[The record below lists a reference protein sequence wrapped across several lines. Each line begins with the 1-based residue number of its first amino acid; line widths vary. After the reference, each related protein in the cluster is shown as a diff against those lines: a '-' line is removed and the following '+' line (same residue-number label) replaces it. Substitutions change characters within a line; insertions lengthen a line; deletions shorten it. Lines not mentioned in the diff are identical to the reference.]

1 MESNE
6 KGLYFS
12 ARIDTSRLQSDAEKA
27 SNILSNIDKQASQ
40 ESNRIQ
46 ELLSN
51 VPVVNIDIATN
62 APSTLSAIAIAF
74 EEIDKV
80 TDANKAAII
89 ELTAEYD
96 RLQEQKS
103 IAEKAGNK
111 DEYIA
116 IEKESEAIRA
126 NIDLRKKINEETA
139 NLADNLLAIEQNLQ
153 SEATATQSA
162 IESTNEALAV
172 TDNQASQ
179 TSNRIKELLA
189 NVPVVTLNVETNAPK
204 TLDEIEV
211 AFLEV
216 DQVVDTNK
224 AAIKELSIEYD
235 RLVAQKNIL
244 SKTGTKDEYLAI
256 KKETEEV
263 RANIN
268 LRKRAIEQA
277 EATADSLL
285 KVEQRLQKEA
295 EATQKASDKTQSLRT
310 QIKALSMQMAE
321 FIANG
326 GDEKSAEY
334 VKMTQELGRLMDIR
348 GDIAKQGS
356 VFANDEAQIA
366 GVIKGIGGLTGA
378 FTAAQG
384 AMSLFV
390 GENENLQKV
399 MLKVQSLM
407 SITMGL
413 QQVQQALNKDSEFR
427 LVTINGLKRWYN
439 KVVAEGNVLQA
450 TETAETIK
458 NTAAKEINTAA
469 EARNA
474 TAKQASSNG
483 SKEVIAMQNLDT
495 ASKATNAAAASAG
508 TVANFT
514 LAGAFR
520 AVGAAIRAIPVWG
533 WIAAA
538 IGAIVA
544 VVGTLAAKANA
555 AKKAA
560 NDAFNAAVKKQED
573 FNKAIA
579 DKVSEQITIYNKLKR
594 EYTALGNNFKA
605 QKKYIKDN
613 QDAFHSLGVAINGV
627 NDANKYLI
635 QNSSSVVAALMAQAK
650 AAAAFDMLKEKQ
662 KELIQTQLKPLKVKN
677 IKPDYELEQDV
688 DRFGN
693 IILTKSKK
701 VKNSGYLSKV
711 LAEQKRVA
719 KAKKAEEDK
728 KKKEMQDI
736 VKVAASATTEA
747 EEQFKKIGV
756 KKYDKNAD
764 KKTKS
769 GKSDAQK
776 LADEM
781 AERAKLSKEY
791 LKRIAEQEKEDK
803 LDLRQKNIDLEKDGF
818 EKEKKQI
825 ELNYDRLILS
835 IEKKRKEM
843 LSALEEDKLREWKNK
858 NPKATKEQEEKYR
871 LTLNLDTKNLSAEQQ
886 NVLKEFE
893 KVAIESKEKAEKDL
907 QDKLLKEFE
916 TYQVQRTRIN
926 EEYDKKRKELDA
938 LPVDVATKE
947 QAISA
952 LETKRKEA
960 LKRVNDEEVSKLK
973 ETSSLFVEL
982 FEDAG
987 EKSTKE
993 IERTIAKTSE
1003 LLSYL
1008 KNTSSEDITPNF
1020 GFTSEQLKALKAS
1033 PEKIQEITKQFNG
1046 LKKEALK
1053 SNPFKQLAS
1062 DVKELFAKG
1071 DKDKGLEEK
1080 LKKVGR
1086 SAAASAELIGG
1097 MANKLGDLFEAAG
1110 NENLADMMRGVT
1122 DAMNSASNIAQGFAQ
1137 GGIFGGVQAIASE
1150 TIGWITKAFQAGREH
1165 AEALKKIRQETIA
1178 QQRSYNLAL
1187 HAQNLEFERA
1197 NTIFGNL
1204 DYKKAIN
1211 SVSAMKNAYSDYASA
1226 VEGTIEQQRKFSRL
1240 QVPKDP
1246 LGLMRF
1252 AQDLEVNKKLKG
1264 FGNDLKK
1271 AYAGLAD
1278 IGIKTGHRKGGIFRK
1293 GRDIYGSL
1301 LDAYPELIDA
1311 SGKFNKTLAESIINT
1326 REFQDGGKETLQ
1338 YIVDLYNKA
1347 EEASKQVKEYLT
1359 GIFGDLGNS
1368 MSDALVNAFKNGT
1381 SAAEDFNK
1389 SVQKMLESFG
1399 KQMIFSTMFS
1409 GIIEQ
1414 ANTRMQDVMKDLTLN
1429 EESKFKE
1436 YVNILDTM
1444 TTGILSQQGNYNNLM
1459 QRYQEMAAKK
1469 GFNLF
1474 SDEANRTGAN
1484 KGIATASQDSVNEL
1498 NGRMTAVQGHTYS
1511 ISENTKIL
1519 VSNTT
1524 ALLKAV
1530 MHIESETDGMRER
1543 LVKIESNSN
1552 QIKNSLNDIA
1562 IKGVKMV

>member
-96 RLQEQKS
+96 KLQEQKS

-111 DEYIA
+111 DGVIA

-139 NLADNLLAIEQNLQ
+139 NLADNLLAIEQELQ
-153 SEATATQSA
+153 AEAPATQSA

-172 TDNQASQ
+172 TDNQAFQ

-256 KKETEEV
+256 KKEAEEV

-295 EATQKASDKTQSLRT
+295 NATQKASEKTQSLRT

-321 FIANG
+321 FVANG

-366 GVIKGIGGLTGA
+366 GVIKGVGGLTGA

-384 AMSLFV
+384 AASLFV

-439 KVVAEGNVLQA
+439 KVVAEGNTLQA
-450 TETAETIK
+450 VETAETIK

-538 IGAIVA
+538 IAAVVA

-579 DKVSEQITIYNKLKR
+579 DKVSEQITLYNKLKR

-756 KKYDKNAD
+756 KKYDRNAD

-791 LKRIAEQEKEDK
+791 LKRVAEQEKEDK
-803 LDLRQKNIDLEKDGF
+803 LELRQKNIDLEKDGF

-843 LSALEEDKLREWKNK
+843 LSALEEDKLREWRNK

-886 NVLKEFE
+886 NILKEFE
-893 KVAIESKEKAEKDL
+893 KVATESKENAEKDL
-907 QDKLLKEFE
+907 QNKLLKEFE

-993 IERTIAKTSE
+993 IERIIAKTSE

-1008 KNTSSEDITPNF
+1008 KNTSSEDITPKF
-1020 GFTSEQLKALKAS
+1020 GFTAEQLKTLKAS
-1033 PEKIQEITKQFNG
+1033 PEKLQELTKQFNG

-1062 DVKELFAKG
+1062 DVKELFSKD

-1150 TIGWITKAFQAGREH
+1150 AIGWMTKAFQAGREH

-1226 VEGTIEQQRKFSRL
+1226 IEGTIAQQRKFSRL

-1271 AYAGLAD
+1271 TYAGLAD

-1498 NGRMTAVQGHTYS
+1498 NGRITAVQGHTYS

-1519 VSNTT
+1519 VGNTT

-1530 MHIESETDGMRER
+1530 MHIESETDGMRDR

>member
-40 ESNRIQ
+40 EGNRIK

-62 APSTLSAIAIAF
+62 APTTLSAVAAAF
-74 EEIDKV
+74 DEIDRV
-80 TDANKAAII
+80 T
-89 ELTAEYD
+89 
-96 RLQEQKS
+96 
-103 IAEKAGNK
+103 
-111 DEYIA
+111 
-116 IEKESEAIRA
+116 
-126 NIDLRKKINEETA
+126 
-139 NLADNLLAIEQNLQ
+139 
-153 SEATATQSA
+153 
-162 IESTNEALAV
+162 
-172 TDNQASQ
+172 
-179 TSNRIKELLA
+179 
-189 NVPVVTLNVETNAPK
+189 
-204 TLDEIEV
+204 
-211 AFLEV
+211 
-216 DQVVDTNK
+216 DTNK
-224 AAIKELSIEYD
+224 AAIRELSSEYE
-235 RLVAQKNIL
+235 RLSAKKNVVA
-244 SKTGTKDEYLAI
+244 KTGTKDEYNAI
-256 KKETEEV
+256 KNETIAIRE
-263 RANIN
+263 NIN
-268 LRKRAIEQA
+268 LRQKVNEQA
-277 EATADSLL
+277 AVLADDLL
-285 KVEQRLQKEA
+285 KVEQKLQKEA
-295 EATQKASDKTQSLRT
+295 EATQKASEKTQSLRT

-366 GVIKGIGGLTGA
+366 GVIKGVGGLTGA

-439 KVVAEGNVLQA
+439 KVVAEGNTLQA
-450 TETAETIK
+450 VETAETIK

-538 IGAIVA
+538 IAAVVA

-579 DKVSEQITIYNKLKR
+579 DKVSEQITLYNKLKR

-613 QDAFHSLGVAINGV
+613 QDAFHALGVAINGV

-635 QNSSSVVAALMAQAK
+635 QNSSSVVATLMAQAK

-662 KELIQTQLKPLKVKN
+662 KSLIQTQLKPLKVKN
-677 IKPDYELEQDV
+677 IRPEYELEQDV

-693 IILTKSKK
+693 VFLKEGKK
-701 VKNSGYLSKV
+701 VKNSGYTQKV
-711 LAEQKRVA
+711 LAEQQKAA
-719 KAKKAEEDK
+719 KAKKTEEDK
-728 KKKEMQDI
+728 LKKEMQDL
-736 VKVAASATTEA
+736 VKVAADAATEV
-747 EEQFKKIGV
+747 ENQFKKIGV

-791 LKRIAEQEKEDK
+791 LKRLAEQEKEDK
-803 LDLRQKNIDLEKDGF
+803 LELRQKNIDLEKDGF
-818 EKEKKQI
+818 DKEKKQI

-858 NPKATKEQEEKYR
+858 NPKATKEQEENYR

-886 NVLKEFE
+886 NILKEYE
-893 KVAIESKEKAEKDL
+893 KVATESKEKAEKDL

-993 IERTIAKTSE
+993 IERIIAKTSE

-1008 KNTSSEDITPNF
+1008 KNTSSEDITPKF
-1020 GFTSEQLKALKAS
+1020 GFTAEQLKTLKAS
-1033 PEKIQEITKQFNG
+1033 PEKLQELTKQLNG

-1150 TIGWITKAFQAGREH
+1150 AIGWMTKAFQAGREH

-1197 NTIFGNL
+1197 STIFGNL

-1226 VEGTIEQQRKFSRL
+1226 IEGTIEQQRKFSRL

-1474 SDEANRTGAN
+1474 SDDATRTGAN

>member
-1 MESNE
+1 METNE

-27 SNILSNIDKQASQ
+27 SGILSNIDKQASQ
-40 ESNRIQ
+40 ESNKIK

-62 APSTLSAIAIAF
+62 APSTLSAVAAAF
-74 EEIDKV
+74 EEIDRV
-80 TDANKAAII
+80 T
-89 ELTAEYD
+89 
-96 RLQEQKS
+96 
-103 IAEKAGNK
+103 
-111 DEYIA
+111 
-116 IEKESEAIRA
+116 
-126 NIDLRKKINEETA
+126 
-139 NLADNLLAIEQNLQ
+139 
-153 SEATATQSA
+153 
-162 IESTNEALAV
+162 
-172 TDNQASQ
+172 
-179 TSNRIKELLA
+179 
-189 NVPVVTLNVETNAPK
+189 
-204 TLDEIEV
+204 
-211 AFLEV
+211 
-216 DQVVDTNK
+216 DTNK
-224 AAIKELSIEYD
+224 AAIRELSSEYE
-235 RLVAQKNIL
+235 RLSAKKNVVA
-244 SKTGTKDEYLAI
+244 KTGTKDEYNAI
-256 KKETEEV
+256 KNETIAIRE
-263 RANIN
+263 NIN
-268 LRKRAIEQA
+268 LRQKVNEQA
-277 EATADSLL
+277 AVLADDLL
-285 KVEQRLQKEA
+285 KVEQKLQKEA
-295 EATQKASDKTQSLRT
+295 EATQKASEKTQSLRT

-321 FIANG
+321 FVANG

-384 AMSLFV
+384 AASLFV

-439 KVVAEGNVLQA
+439 KVVAEGNTLQA

-495 ASKATNAAAASAG
+495 VSKTTNAAAASAG

-538 IGAIVA
+538 IAAVVA

-579 DKVSEQITIYNKLKR
+579 DKVSEQITLYNKLKR

-662 KELIQTQLKPLKVKN
+662 KELIQIQLKPVKVKN
-677 IKPDYELEQDV
+677 IRPEYELEQDV

-693 IILTKSKK
+693 IFLKEGKK
-701 VKNSGYLSKV
+701 VKNSGYTQKV
-711 LAEQKRVA
+711 LAEQQRAA

-728 KKKEMQDI
+728 KKKEMQDL
-736 VKVAASATTEA
+736 VKVAASAATEV

-791 LKRIAEQEKEDK
+791 LKRVAEQEKEDK
-803 LDLRQKNIDLEKDGF
+803 LELRQKNIDLEKDGF

-858 NPKATKEQEEKYR
+858 NPKATKEQEENYR
-871 LTLNLDTKNLSAEQQ
+871 LTLKLDTKNLSAEQQ
-886 NVLKEFE
+886 NILKEYE
-893 KVAIESKEKAEKDL
+893 KVAVESKEKAEKDL
-907 QDKLLKEFE
+907 QNKLLKEFE

-938 LPVDVATKE
+938 LPVDMATKE

-993 IERTIAKTSE
+993 IERIIAKTSE

-1020 GFTSEQLKALKAS
+1020 GFTAEQLKTLKAS

-1110 NENLADMMRGVT
+1110 NENLADMMRGVS

-1150 TIGWITKAFQAGREH
+1150 TIGWLTKAFQAGREH

-1178 QQRSYNLAL
+1178 QQRSYNIAL

-1271 AYAGLAD
+1271 TYAGLAD

-1444 TTGILSQQGNYNNLM
+1444 TTGILSQQGNYNALM

-1474 SDEANRTGAN
+1474 SDDATRTGAN

-1530 MHIESETDGMRER
+1530 MHIESETDGMRDR

>member
-1 MESNE
+1 METNE

-12 ARIDTSRLQSDAEKA
+12 ARIDTSRLQADAEKA
-27 SNILSNIDKQASQ
+27 SGILSNIDKQASQ
-40 ESNRIQ
+40 EGNKIK

-62 APSTLSAIAIAF
+62 APTTLSAVAAAF
-74 EEIDKV
+74 EEIDRV
-80 TDANKAAII
+80 T
-89 ELTAEYD
+89 
-96 RLQEQKS
+96 
-103 IAEKAGNK
+103 
-111 DEYIA
+111 
-116 IEKESEAIRA
+116 
-126 NIDLRKKINEETA
+126 
-139 NLADNLLAIEQNLQ
+139 
-153 SEATATQSA
+153 
-162 IESTNEALAV
+162 
-172 TDNQASQ
+172 
-179 TSNRIKELLA
+179 
-189 NVPVVTLNVETNAPK
+189 
-204 TLDEIEV
+204 
-211 AFLEV
+211 
-216 DQVVDTNK
+216 DTNK
-224 AAIKELSIEYD
+224 AAIRELSSEYE
-235 RLVAQKNIL
+235 RLSAKKNAVA
-244 SKTGTKDEYLAI
+244 KTGTKEEYNAI
-256 KKETEEV
+256 KNETIAIRE
-263 RANIN
+263 NIN
-268 LRKRAIEQA
+268 LRQKVNEQA
-277 EATADSLL
+277 AVLADDLL
-285 KVEQRLQKEA
+285 KVEQKLQKEA

-384 AMSLFV
+384 AASLFV

-439 KVVAEGNVLQA
+439 KVVAEGNTLQA
-450 TETAETIK
+450 VETAETIK

-538 IGAIVA
+538 IAAVVA

-579 DKVSEQITIYNKLKR
+579 DKVSEQITLYNKLKR

-662 KELIQTQLKPLKVKN
+662 KELIQTQLKPVKVKN
-677 IKPDYELEQDV
+677 IKPEYELEQDV

-693 IILTKSKK
+693 IILTKGKK
-701 VKNSGYLSKV
+701 VKNSGYLPKV
-711 LAEQKRVA
+711 LAEQQRAA

-736 VKVAASATTEA
+736 VKVAASATAEA

-791 LKRIAEQEKEDK
+791 LKRLAEQEKEDK
-803 LDLRQKNIDLEKDGF
+803 LELRQKNIDLEKDGF

-858 NPKATKEQEEKYR
+858 NPKATKEQEENYR
-871 LTLNLDTKNLSAEQQ
+871 LTLKLDTNNLSAEQQ
-886 NVLKEFE
+886 NILKEYE

-993 IERTIAKTSE
+993 IERIIAKTSE

-1008 KNTSSEDITPNF
+1008 KNTSSEDITPKF
-1020 GFTSEQLKALKAS
+1020 GFTSEQLKALKDS

-1122 DAMNSASNIAQGFAQ
+1122 DAMNSARNIAQGFAQ

-1197 NTIFGNL
+1197 STIFGNL

-1246 LGLMRF
+1246 IGLMRF

-1474 SDEANRTGAN
+1474 SDEANRTGSN

-1519 VSNTT
+1519 VGNTT

>member
-6 KGLYFS
+6 NGLYFS

-40 ESNRIQ
+40 EGNRIK

-62 APSTLSAIAIAF
+62 APTTLSAIAAAF
-74 EEIDKV
+74 EEIDRV
-80 TDANKAAII
+80 T
-89 ELTAEYD
+89 
-96 RLQEQKS
+96 
-103 IAEKAGNK
+103 
-111 DEYIA
+111 
-116 IEKESEAIRA
+116 
-126 NIDLRKKINEETA
+126 
-139 NLADNLLAIEQNLQ
+139 
-153 SEATATQSA
+153 
-162 IESTNEALAV
+162 
-172 TDNQASQ
+172 
-179 TSNRIKELLA
+179 
-189 NVPVVTLNVETNAPK
+189 
-204 TLDEIEV
+204 
-211 AFLEV
+211 
-216 DQVVDTNK
+216 DTNK
-224 AAIKELSIEYD
+224 AAIRELSSEYE
-235 RLVAQKNIL
+235 RLSAKKNVVA
-244 SKTGTKDEYLAI
+244 KTGTKEEYNAI
-256 KKETEEV
+256 KNETIAIRE
-263 RANIN
+263 NIN
-268 LRKRAIEQA
+268 LRQKVNEQA
-277 EATADSLL
+277 AVLADDLL
-285 KVEQRLQKEA
+285 KVEQKLQKEA
-295 EATQKASDKTQSLRT
+295 NATQKASEKTQSLRT

-348 GDIAKQGS
+348 GDITKQGS

-384 AMSLFV
+384 AASLFV

-439 KVVAEGNVLQA
+439 KVVAEGNTLQA
-450 TETAETIK
+450 VETAETIK
-458 NTAAKEINTAA
+458 NTAVKEINTAA

-474 TAKQASSNG
+474 TAKQASINS
-483 SKEVIAMQNLDT
+483 SKEVVAMQNLDT

-544 VVGTLAAKANA
+544 VVGTMIAKANA

-560 NDAFNAAVKKQED
+560 NDAFNAAVKKQEE

-579 DKVSEQITIYNKLKR
+579 DKVADQITIYNKLKR

-613 QDAFHSLGVAINGV
+613 QDAFHSLGVAINSV

-635 QNSSSVVAALMAQAK
+635 QNSSSVVASLMAQAK

-662 KELIQTQLKPLKVKN
+662 KELIQVQLKPLKVKN
-677 IKPDYELEQDV
+677 IKPEYELEQDV

-693 IILTKSKK
+693 IILTKGKK
-701 VKNSGYLSKV
+701 VKNSGYTQKV
-711 LAEQKRVA
+711 LAEQQRAA

-728 KKKEMQDI
+728 KKKEMQSI

-764 KKTKS
+764 KKAKS

-791 LKRIAEQEKEDK
+791 LKRLAEQEKEDK

-843 LSALEEDKLREWKNK
+843 LSALEEDKLRAWKNK

-886 NVLKEFE
+886 NILKEYE

-993 IERTIAKTSE
+993 IERIIAKTSE

-1008 KNTSSEDITPNF
+1008 KNTSSEDITPKF
-1020 GFTSEQLKALKAS
+1020 GFTAEQLKTLKAS

-1444 TTGILSQQGNYNNLM
+1444 TTGILSQQGNYNALM

-1474 SDEANRTGAN
+1474 SDDATRTEAN

-1519 VSNTT
+1519 VGNTT

-1543 LVKIESNSN
+1543 LVKIENNSS

>member
-1 MESNE
+1 METNE

-12 ARIDTSRLQSDAEKA
+12 ARIDTSRLQADAEKA
-27 SNILSNIDKQASQ
+27 SDILSNIDKQASQ

-139 NLADNLLAIEQNLQ
+139 NLADNLLAIEQELQ
-153 SEATATQSA
+153 AEATATQSA

-189 NVPVVTLNVETNAPK
+189 NVPVVTFNVETNAPK

-211 AFLEV
+211 AFLEI

-224 AAIKELSIEYD
+224 DAIKELAIEYD
-235 RLVAQKNIL
+235 RLVAQKNIVA
-244 SKTGTKDEYLAI
+244 KTGTKEEYLAI

-295 EATQKASDKTQSLRT
+295 NATQKASEKTQSLRT

-321 FIANG
+321 FVANG

-384 AMSLFV
+384 AASLFV

-439 KVVAEGNVLQA
+439 KVVAEGNVVQA
-450 TETAETIK
+450 VETAETIK

-474 TAKQASSNG
+474 TAKQASINS
-483 SKEVIAMQNLDT
+483 SKEVVAMQNLDT

-544 VVGTLAAKANA
+544 VVGTMIAKANA

-560 NDAFNAAVKKQED
+560 NDAFNAAVKKQEE

-579 DKVSEQITIYNKLKR
+579 DKVADQITIYNKLKR

-613 QDAFHSLGVAINGV
+613 QDAFHSLGVAINSV

-635 QNSSSVVAALMAQAK
+635 QNSSSVVASLMAQAK

-662 KELIQTQLKPLKVKN
+662 KELIQVQLKPLKVKN
-677 IKPDYELEQDV
+677 IKPEYELEQDV

-693 IILTKSKK
+693 IILTKGKK
-701 VKNSGYLSKV
+701 VKNSGYTQKV
-711 LAEQKRVA
+711 LAEQQRAA

-728 KKKEMQDI
+728 KKKEMQSI

-764 KKTKS
+764 KKAKS

-791 LKRIAEQEKEDK
+791 LKRLAEQEKEDK

-843 LSALEEDKLREWKNK
+843 LSALEEDKLRAWKNK

-886 NVLKEFE
+886 NILKEYE

-993 IERTIAKTSE
+993 IERIIAKTSE

-1008 KNTSSEDITPNF
+1008 KNTSSEDITPKF
-1020 GFTSEQLKALKAS
+1020 GFTAEQLKTLKAS
-1033 PEKIQEITKQFNG
+1033 PEKLQELTKQLNG

-1053 SNPFKQLAS
+1053 SNPFKQFAS

-1080 LKKVGR
+1080 LKRVGR
-1086 SAAASAELIGG
+1086 SAAASADLIGG

-1150 TIGWITKAFQAGREH
+1150 TIGWITKAFQAGKEH

-1211 SVSAMKNAYSDYASA
+1211 SVSAMRGAYSDYSSA
-1226 VEGTIEQQRKFSRL
+1226 IEGTIEQQRKFSRL

-1246 LGLMRF
+1246 IGLMRF

-1271 AYAGLAD
+1271 TFAGLAD

-1474 SDEANRTGAN
+1474 SDDATRTGAN

-1511 ISENTKIL
+1511 ISENTKML

>member
-6 KGLYFS
+6 NGLYFS
-12 ARIDTSRLQSDAEKA
+12 ARIDTSRLQADAEKA
-27 SNILSNIDKQASQ
+27 SGILSNIDKQASQ
-40 ESNRIQ
+40 EGNKIK
-46 ELLSN
+46 ELFSN
-51 VPVVNIDIATN
+51 VPVVTIDIATN
-62 APSTLSAIAIAF
+62 APTTLSAVAAAF
-74 EEIDKV
+74 EEIDRV
-80 TDANKAAII
+80 TDTNKAAIR

-96 RLQEQKS
+96 KLFTQKN
-103 IAEKAGNK
+103 IASKAGTK

-116 IEKESEAIRA
+116 IQKEMVAIKA
-126 NIDLRKKINEETA
+126 NIKLREKVNK
-139 NLADNLLAIEQNLQ
+139 
-153 SEATATQSA
+153 EA
-162 IESTNEALAV
+162 
-172 TDNQASQ
+172 
-179 TSNRIKELLA
+179 
-189 NVPVVTLNVETNAPK
+189 
-204 TLDEIEV
+204 EV
-211 AFLEV
+211 
-216 DQVVDTNK
+216 
-224 AAIKELSIEYD
+224 
-235 RLVAQKNIL
+235 
-244 SKTGTKDEYLAI
+244 
-256 KKETEEV
+256 
-263 RANIN
+263 
-268 LRKRAIEQA
+268 
-277 EATADSLL
+277 TADELL

-295 EATQKASDKTQSLRT
+295 EAAQKASNKTQSLRT

-321 FIANG
+321 FVANG

-384 AMSLFV
+384 AASLFV

-439 KVVAEGNVLQA
+439 KVVAEGNTLQA
-450 TETAETIK
+450 IETAETIK
-458 NTAAKEINTAA
+458 NTAAKEVNTAA

-483 SKEVIAMQNLDT
+483 SKEIIAMQNLDT
-495 ASKATNAAAASAG
+495 ASKATNTAAASAG

-538 IGAIVA
+538 IAAVVA
-544 VVGTLAAKANA
+544 VVGTLASKANA

-579 DKVSEQITIYNKLKR
+579 DKVSEQITLYNKLKR

-662 KELIQTQLKPLKVKN
+662 KELIQIQLKPLKVKN
-677 IKPDYELEQDV
+677 IRPEYELEQDV

-693 IILTKSKK
+693 VFLTEGKK
-701 VKNSGYLSKV
+701 VKNSGYTQKV
-711 LAEQKRVA
+711 LSEQQRAA
-719 KAKKAEEDK
+719 KAKKTEEDK
-728 KKKEMQDI
+728 KKKEMQDL

-781 AERAKLSKEY
+781 AERAKLSKDY
-791 LKRIAEQEKEDK
+791 LKRLAEQEKEDK

-886 NVLKEFE
+886 NILKEYE

-993 IERTIAKTSE
+993 IERIIAKTSE

-1008 KNTSSEDITPNF
+1008 KNTSSEDITPKF
-1020 GFTSEQLKALKAS
+1020 GFTAEQLKTLKAS
-1033 PEKIQEITKQFNG
+1033 PEKLQEVTKQFNG

-1086 SAAASAELIGG
+1086 SAAASAELVGG

-1150 TIGWITKAFQAGREH
+1150 AIGWITKAFQAGKEH

-1204 DYKKAIN
+1204 DYRKAKN
-1211 SVSAMKNAYSDYASA
+1211 AVSVMKNAYADVANA
-1226 VEGTIEQQRKFSRL
+1226 ITGTIEQQRKFSRL
-1240 QVPKDP
+1240 QIPRDP

-1271 AYAGLAD
+1271 TFAGLAD
-1278 IGIKTGHRKGGIFRK
+1278 ISIKTGHQKGGFLRK

-1326 REFQDGGKETLQ
+1326 KEFQDGGKEALQ

-1347 EEASKQVKEYLT
+1347 EEASKQVKDYLT

>member
-1 MESNE
+1 METNE

-12 ARIDTSRLQSDAEKA
+12 ARIDTSRLQADAEKA
-27 SNILSNIDKQASQ
+27 SGILSDIDKQASQ
-40 ESNRIQ
+40 ESNKIK
-46 ELLSN
+46 ELLAN

-62 APSTLSAIAIAF
+62 APTTLSAVAAAF
-74 EEIDKV
+74 EEIDRV
-80 TDANKAAII
+80 T
-89 ELTAEYD
+89 
-96 RLQEQKS
+96 
-103 IAEKAGNK
+103 
-111 DEYIA
+111 
-116 IEKESEAIRA
+116 
-126 NIDLRKKINEETA
+126 
-139 NLADNLLAIEQNLQ
+139 
-153 SEATATQSA
+153 
-162 IESTNEALAV
+162 
-172 TDNQASQ
+172 
-179 TSNRIKELLA
+179 
-189 NVPVVTLNVETNAPK
+189 
-204 TLDEIEV
+204 
-211 AFLEV
+211 
-216 DQVVDTNK
+216 DTNK
-224 AAIKELSIEYD
+224 AAIRELSSEYD
-235 RLVAQKNIL
+235 RLSAKKNVVA
-244 SKTGTKDEYLAI
+244 KTGTKDEYNAI
-256 KKETEEV
+256 KNETIAIRE
-263 RANIN
+263 NIN
-268 LRKRAIEQA
+268 LRQKVNEQA
-277 EATADSLL
+277 AVLADDLL
-285 KVEQRLQKEA
+285 KVEQELQKEA
-295 EATQKASDKTQSLRT
+295 EATQKASEKTQSLRT

-384 AMSLFV
+384 AASLFV
-390 GENENLQKV
+390 GENENLQKI

-439 KVVAEGNVLQA
+439 KVVAEGNTLQA
-450 TETAETIK
+450 VETAETIK

-538 IGAIVA
+538 IAAVVA

-579 DKVSEQITIYNKLKR
+579 DKVSEQITLYNKLKR

-650 AAAAFDMLKEKQ
+650 AAAAFDMLKDKQ
-662 KELIQTQLKPLKVKN
+662 KELIQIQLKPVKVKN
-677 IKPDYELEQDV
+677 IRPEYELEQDV

-693 IILTKSKK
+693 IFLKEGKK
-701 VKNSGYLSKV
+701 VKNSGYTQKV
-711 LAEQKRVA
+711 LAEQQRAA

-728 KKKEMQDI
+728 KKKEMQDL
-736 VKVAASATTEA
+736 VKVAADAATEV
-747 EEQFKKIGV
+747 EKQFKKIGV
-756 KKYDKNAD
+756 KKYDKDAD

-803 LDLRQKNIDLEKDGF
+803 LELRQKNIDLEKDGF

-825 ELNYDRLILS
+825 ELNYDRLTLS

-871 LTLNLDTKNLSAEQQ
+871 LTLKLDTNNLSAEQQ
-886 NVLKEFE
+886 NILKEYE

-938 LPVDVATKE
+938 LPVDIATKE

-993 IERTIAKTSE
+993 IERIIAKTSE

-1008 KNTSSEDITPNF
+1008 KNTSSEDITPKF
-1020 GFTSEQLKALKAS
+1020 GFTAEQLKTLKAS
-1033 PEKIQEITKQFNG
+1033 PEKLQELTKQFNG

-1062 DVKELFAKG
+1062 DVKELFSKD

-1086 SAAASAELIGG
+1086 SAAASAELVGG

-1137 GGIFGGVQAIASE
+1137 GGIFGGVQAVASE
-1150 TIGWITKAFQAGREH
+1150 AIGWMTKAFQAGREH

-1271 AYAGLAD
+1271 TFAGLAD

-1368 MSDALVNAFKNGT
+1368 MSDALVNAFRNGT

-1530 MHIESETDGMRER
+1530 MHIESETDGMRDR

>member
-40 ESNRIQ
+40 EGNRIK

-62 APSTLSAIAIAF
+62 APTTLSAVAAAF
-74 EEIDKV
+74 EEIDRV
-80 TDANKAAII
+80 T
-89 ELTAEYD
+89 
-96 RLQEQKS
+96 
-103 IAEKAGNK
+103 
-111 DEYIA
+111 
-116 IEKESEAIRA
+116 
-126 NIDLRKKINEETA
+126 
-139 NLADNLLAIEQNLQ
+139 
-153 SEATATQSA
+153 
-162 IESTNEALAV
+162 
-172 TDNQASQ
+172 
-179 TSNRIKELLA
+179 
-189 NVPVVTLNVETNAPK
+189 
-204 TLDEIEV
+204 
-211 AFLEV
+211 
-216 DQVVDTNK
+216 DTNK
-224 AAIKELSIEYD
+224 AAIRELSSEYE
-235 RLVAQKNIL
+235 RLSAKKNVVA
-244 SKTGTKDEYLAI
+244 KTGTKDEYNAI
-256 KKETEEV
+256 KNETVAIRE
-263 RANIN
+263 NIN
-268 LRKRAIEQA
+268 LRQKVNEQA
-277 EATADSLL
+277 AVLADDLL
-285 KVEQRLQKEA
+285 KVEQELQKEA
-295 EATQKASDKTQSLRT
+295 EATQKASEKTQSLRT

-384 AMSLFV
+384 AASLFV
-390 GENENLQKV
+390 GENENLQKI

-439 KVVAEGNVLQA
+439 KIVAEGNVVQA

-538 IGAIVA
+538 IAAVVA

-579 DKVSEQITIYNKLKR
+579 DKVSEQITLYNKLKR

-613 QDAFHSLGVAINGV
+613 QDAFHALGVAINGV

-662 KELIQTQLKPLKVKN
+662 KSLIQTQLKPLKVKN
-677 IKPDYELEQDV
+677 IRPEYELEQDV

-693 IILTKSKK
+693 VFLKEGKK
-701 VKNSGYLSKV
+701 VKNSGYTQKV
-711 LAEQKRVA
+711 LAEQQKAA
-719 KAKKAEEDK
+719 KAKKTEEDK
-728 KKKEMQDI
+728 LKKEMQDL
-736 VKVAASATTEA
+736 VKVAADAATEV
-747 EEQFKKIGV
+747 EKQFKKVGV
-756 KKYDKNAD
+756 KKYDKDAD

-781 AERAKLSKEY
+781 TERAKLSKEY
-791 LKRIAEQEKEDK
+791 LKRLAEQEKEDK
-803 LDLRQKNIDLEKDGF
+803 LELRQKNIDLEKDGF
-818 EKEKKQI
+818 DKEKKQI

-858 NPKATKEQEEKYR
+858 NPKATKEQEENYR
-871 LTLNLDTKNLSAEQQ
+871 LTLKLDTNNLSAEQQ
-886 NVLKEFE
+886 NILKEFE

-916 TYQVQRTRIN
+916 TYQAQRTRIN

-993 IERTIAKTSE
+993 IERIIAKTSE

-1008 KNTSSEDITPNF
+1008 KNTSSEDITPKF
-1020 GFTSEQLKALKAS
+1020 GFTAEQLKTLKAS
-1033 PEKIQEITKQFNG
+1033 PEKLQELTKQFNG

-1062 DVKELFAKG
+1062 DVKELFSKE

-1097 MANKLGDLFEAAG
+1097 MTNKLGDLFEAAG

-1474 SDEANRTGAN
+1474 SDDATRTGAN

-1498 NGRMTAVQGHTYS
+1498 NGRMTAVQTHTYS

-1519 VSNTT
+1519 VGNTT

-1543 LVKIESNSN
+1543 LVKIENNSN

>member
-1 MESNE
+1 METNE
-6 KGLYFS
+6 KGLFFS
-12 ARIDTSRLQSDAEKA
+12 ARIDTSRLQADAEKA
-27 SNILSNIDKQASQ
+27 SGILSNIDKQASQ
-40 ESNRIQ
+40 EGNKIK

-62 APSTLSAIAIAF
+62 APTTLSAVAAAF
-74 EEIDKV
+74 EEIDRV
-80 TDANKAAII
+80 T
-89 ELTAEYD
+89 
-96 RLQEQKS
+96 
-103 IAEKAGNK
+103 
-111 DEYIA
+111 
-116 IEKESEAIRA
+116 
-126 NIDLRKKINEETA
+126 
-139 NLADNLLAIEQNLQ
+139 
-153 SEATATQSA
+153 
-162 IESTNEALAV
+162 
-172 TDNQASQ
+172 
-179 TSNRIKELLA
+179 
-189 NVPVVTLNVETNAPK
+189 
-204 TLDEIEV
+204 
-211 AFLEV
+211 
-216 DQVVDTNK
+216 DTNK
-224 AAIKELSIEYD
+224 AAIRELSSEYE
-235 RLVAQKNIL
+235 RLSAKKNVVA
-244 SKTGTKDEYLAI
+244 KTGTKDEYNAI
-256 KKETEEV
+256 KNETIAIRE
-263 RANIN
+263 NIN
-268 LRKRAIEQA
+268 LRQKVNEQA
-277 EATADSLL
+277 AVLADDLL
-285 KVEQRLQKEA
+285 KVEQKLQKEA

-384 AMSLFV
+384 AASLFV

-439 KVVAEGNVLQA
+439 KVVAEGNTLQA
-450 TETAETIK
+450 VETAETIK

-538 IGAIVA
+538 IAAVVA

-579 DKVSEQITIYNKLKR
+579 DKVSEQITLYNKLKR

-650 AAAAFDMLKEKQ
+650 AAAAFDMLKDKQ
-662 KELIQTQLKPLKVKN
+662 KELIQIQLKPLKVKN
-677 IKPDYELEQDV
+677 IRPEYELEQDV

-693 IILTKSKK
+693 IFLKEGKK
-701 VKNSGYLSKV
+701 VKNSGYTQKV
-711 LAEQKRVA
+711 LAEQQRAA

-728 KKKEMQDI
+728 KKKEMQDL
-736 VKVAASATTEA
+736 VKVAADAATEV
-747 EEQFKKIGV
+747 EKQFKKVGV
-756 KKYDKNAD
+756 KKYDKDAD

-791 LKRIAEQEKEDK
+791 LKRLAEQEKEDK
-803 LDLRQKNIDLEKDGF
+803 LELRQKNIDLEKDGF

-858 NPKATKEQEEKYR
+858 NPKATKEQEENYR
-871 LTLNLDTKNLSAEQQ
+871 LTLKLDTNNLSAEQQ
-886 NVLKEFE
+886 NILKEYE

-916 TYQVQRTRIN
+916 TYQIQRTRIN

-938 LPVDVATKE
+938 LPVDMATKE

-993 IERTIAKTSE
+993 IERIIAKTSE

-1008 KNTSSEDITPNF
+1008 KNTSSEDITPKF
-1020 GFTSEQLKALKAS
+1020 GFTSEQLKALKDS

-1062 DVKELFAKG
+1062 DVKELFSKG

-1086 SAAASAELIGG
+1086 SAAASAELVGG

-1150 TIGWITKAFQAGREH
+1150 TIGWITKAFQAGKEH

-1326 REFQDGGKETLQ
+1326 REFQDGGKESLQ

-1444 TTGILSQQGNYNNLM
+1444 TTGILSQQGNYNALM

-1511 ISENTKIL
+1511 ISENTKML

>member
-1 MESNE
+1 METNE

-12 ARIDTSRLQSDAEKA
+12 ARIDTSRLQADAEKA
-27 SNILSNIDKQASQ
+27 SGILSDIDKQASQ
-40 ESNRIQ
+40 ESNKIK

-51 VPVVNIDIATN
+51 IPVVNIDIATN
-62 APSTLSAIAIAF
+62 APTTLSAVAAAF
-74 EEIDKV
+74 EEIDRV
-80 TDANKAAII
+80 T
-89 ELTAEYD
+89 
-96 RLQEQKS
+96 
-103 IAEKAGNK
+103 
-111 DEYIA
+111 
-116 IEKESEAIRA
+116 
-126 NIDLRKKINEETA
+126 
-139 NLADNLLAIEQNLQ
+139 
-153 SEATATQSA
+153 
-162 IESTNEALAV
+162 
-172 TDNQASQ
+172 
-179 TSNRIKELLA
+179 
-189 NVPVVTLNVETNAPK
+189 
-204 TLDEIEV
+204 
-211 AFLEV
+211 
-216 DQVVDTNK
+216 DTNK
-224 AAIKELSIEYD
+224 AAIRELSSEYE
-235 RLVAQKNIL
+235 RLSAKKNVVA
-244 SKTGTKDEYLAI
+244 KTGTKDEYNAI
-256 KKETEEV
+256 KNETIAIRE
-263 RANIN
+263 NIN
-268 LRKRAIEQA
+268 LRQKVNEQA
-277 EATADSLL
+277 AVLADDLL
-285 KVEQRLQKEA
+285 KVEQKLQKEA

-384 AMSLFV
+384 AASLFV
-390 GENENLQKV
+390 GENENLQKI

-439 KVVAEGNVLQA
+439 KVVAEGNTLQA
-450 TETAETIK
+450 VETAETIK

-469 EARNA
+469 EARNT

-538 IGAIVA
+538 IGAVVA

-579 DKVSEQITIYNKLKR
+579 DKVSEQITLYNKLKR

-650 AAAAFDMLKEKQ
+650 AAAAFDMLKDKQ
-662 KELIQTQLKPLKVKN
+662 KELIQIQLKPLKVKN
-677 IKPDYELEQDV
+677 IRPEYELEQDV

-693 IILTKSKK
+693 IILTKGKK
-701 VKNSGYLSKV
+701 VKNSGYTQKV
-711 LAEQKRVA
+711 LAEQQRAA

-728 KKKEMQDI
+728 KKKEMQSI
-736 VKVAASATTEA
+736 VKVAASATAEA

-756 KKYDKNAD
+756 KKYDKNVD

-803 LDLRQKNIDLEKDGF
+803 LELRQKNIDLEKDGF

-843 LSALEEDKLREWKNK
+843 LSALEEDKLRAWKNK

-871 LTLNLDTKNLSAEQQ
+871 LTLKLDTNNLSAEQQ
-886 NVLKEFE
+886 NILKEYE

-960 LKRVNDEEVSKLK
+960 LKRVNEEEVSKLK

-993 IERTIAKTSE
+993 IERIIAKTSE

-1008 KNTSSEDITPNF
+1008 KNTSSEDITPKF
-1020 GFTSEQLKALKAS
+1020 GFTAEQLKTLKAS
-1033 PEKIQEITKQFNG
+1033 PEKLQELTKQLNG

-1080 LKKVGR
+1080 LKRVGR

-1150 TIGWITKAFQAGREH
+1150 TIGWLTKAFQAGKEH

-1197 NTIFGNL
+1197 STIFGSL

-1278 IGIKTGHRKGGIFRK
+1278 IGIKTGHRKGGVFRK

-1474 SDEANRTGAN
+1474 SDEANRTGSN

-1519 VSNTT
+1519 VGNTT

>member
-62 APSTLSAIAIAF
+62 APTTLSAVAAAF
-74 EEIDKV
+74 EEIDRV
-80 TDANKAAII
+80 T
-89 ELTAEYD
+89 
-96 RLQEQKS
+96 
-103 IAEKAGNK
+103 
-111 DEYIA
+111 
-116 IEKESEAIRA
+116 
-126 NIDLRKKINEETA
+126 
-139 NLADNLLAIEQNLQ
+139 
-153 SEATATQSA
+153 
-162 IESTNEALAV
+162 
-172 TDNQASQ
+172 
-179 TSNRIKELLA
+179 
-189 NVPVVTLNVETNAPK
+189 
-204 TLDEIEV
+204 
-211 AFLEV
+211 
-216 DQVVDTNK
+216 DTNK
-224 AAIKELSIEYD
+224 AAIRELSSEYD
-235 RLVAQKNIL
+235 RLSAKKNVVA
-244 SKTGTKDEYLAI
+244 KTGTKDEYNAI
-256 KKETEEV
+256 KNETIAIRE
-263 RANIN
+263 NIN
-268 LRKRAIEQA
+268 LRQKVNEQA
-277 EATADSLL
+277 AVLADDLL
-285 KVEQRLQKEA
+285 KVEQELQKEA
-295 EATQKASDKTQSLRT
+295 EATQKASEKTQSLRT

-384 AMSLFV
+384 AASLFV
-390 GENENLQKV
+390 GENENLQKI

-439 KVVAEGNVLQA
+439 KIVAEGNVVQA

-538 IGAIVA
+538 IAAVVA

-579 DKVSEQITIYNKLKR
+579 DKVSEQITLYNKLKR

-662 KELIQTQLKPLKVKN
+662 KSLIQTQLKPLKVKN
-677 IKPDYELEQDV
+677 IRPEYELEQDV

-693 IILTKSKK
+693 IFLKEGKK
-701 VKNSGYLSKV
+701 VKNSGYTQKV
-711 LAEQKRVA
+711 LAEQQRVA

-728 KKKEMQDI
+728 LKKEMQDL
-736 VKVAASATTEA
+736 VKVAADAVTEA
-747 EEQFKKIGV
+747 EKQFKNVGV

-769 GKSDAQK
+769 GKSEAQK

-791 LKRIAEQEKEDK
+791 LKRLAEQEKEDK

-825 ELNYDRLILS
+825 ELNYDRLLLTL
-835 IEKKRKEM
+835 EKKRKEM

-858 NPKATKEQEEKYR
+858 NPKATKEQEEKFR
-871 LTLNLDTKNLSAEQQ
+871 LTLKLDTGSLSAEQQ
-886 NVLKEFE
+886 NILKEYE
-893 KVAIESKEKAEKDL
+893 KVAIESREKAEKDL

-916 TYQVQRTRIN
+916 TYQIQRTRIN

-993 IERTIAKTSE
+993 IERIIAKTSE

-1008 KNTSSEDITPNF
+1008 KNTSSEDITPKF
-1020 GFTSEQLKALKAS
+1020 GFTAEQLKTLKAS

-1062 DVKELFAKG
+1062 DVKELFSKD

-1086 SAAASAELIGG
+1086 SAAASAELVGG

-1150 TIGWITKAFQAGREH
+1150 AIGWMTKAFQAGREH

-1226 VEGTIEQQRKFSRL
+1226 IEGTIEQQRKFSRL

-1474 SDEANRTGAN
+1474 SDDATRTGAN

-1519 VSNTT
+1519 VGNTT

>member
-62 APSTLSAIAIAF
+62 APTTLSAVAAAF
-74 EEIDKV
+74 EEIDRV
-80 TDANKAAII
+80 T
-89 ELTAEYD
+89 
-96 RLQEQKS
+96 
-103 IAEKAGNK
+103 
-111 DEYIA
+111 
-116 IEKESEAIRA
+116 
-126 NIDLRKKINEETA
+126 
-139 NLADNLLAIEQNLQ
+139 
-153 SEATATQSA
+153 
-162 IESTNEALAV
+162 
-172 TDNQASQ
+172 
-179 TSNRIKELLA
+179 
-189 NVPVVTLNVETNAPK
+189 
-204 TLDEIEV
+204 
-211 AFLEV
+211 
-216 DQVVDTNK
+216 DTNK
-224 AAIKELSIEYD
+224 AAIRELSSEYE
-235 RLVAQKNIL
+235 RLSAKKNVVA
-244 SKTGTKDEYLAI
+244 KTGTKDEYNAI
-256 KKETEEV
+256 KNETIAIRE
-263 RANIN
+263 NIN
-268 LRKRAIEQA
+268 LRQKVNEQA
-277 EATADSLL
+277 AVLADDLL
-285 KVEQRLQKEA
+285 KVEQKLQKEA

-384 AMSLFV
+384 AASLFV

-538 IGAIVA
+538 IAAVVA

-579 DKVSEQITIYNKLKR
+579 DKVSEQITLYNKLKR

-662 KELIQTQLKPLKVKN
+662 KELIQIQLKPVKVKN
-677 IKPDYELEQDV
+677 IRPEYELEQDV

-693 IILTKSKK
+693 VFLTEGKK
-701 VKNSGYLSKV
+701 VKNSGYTQKV
-711 LAEQKRVA
+711 LAEQQRAA

-728 KKKEMQDI
+728 KKKEMQDL
-736 VKVAASATTEA
+736 VKVASEAATEA
-747 EEQFKKIGV
+747 EKQFNKIGV

-769 GKSDAQK
+769 GKSEAQK

-803 LDLRQKNIDLEKDGF
+803 LELRQKNIDLEKDGF

-825 ELNYDRLILS
+825 ELNYDRLTLS

-871 LTLNLDTKNLSAEQQ
+871 LTLKLDTNNLSAEQQ
-886 NVLKEFE
+886 NILKEYE

-938 LPVDVATKE
+938 LPIDVATKE

-993 IERTIAKTSE
+993 IERIIAKTSE

-1020 GFTSEQLKALKAS
+1020 GFTAEQLKALKDS
-1033 PEKIQEITKQFNG
+1033 PEKIQEITKQFNS

-1086 SAAASAELIGG
+1086 SAAASAEIIGG

-1150 TIGWITKAFQAGREH
+1150 AIGWMTKAFQAGREH

-1226 VEGTIEQQRKFSRL
+1226 IEGTIEQQRKFSRL

-1271 AYAGLAD
+1271 TYAGLAD

-1444 TTGILSQQGNYNNLM
+1444 TTGILSQQGNYNALM

-1474 SDEANRTGAN
+1474 SDDATRTGAN

>member
-1 MESNE
+1 METNE

-27 SNILSNIDKQASQ
+27 SGILSNIDKQASQ
-40 ESNRIQ
+40 ESNKIK

-62 APSTLSAIAIAF
+62 APSTLSAVAAAF
-74 EEIDKV
+74 EEIDRV
-80 TDANKAAII
+80 T
-89 ELTAEYD
+89 
-96 RLQEQKS
+96 
-103 IAEKAGNK
+103 
-111 DEYIA
+111 
-116 IEKESEAIRA
+116 
-126 NIDLRKKINEETA
+126 
-139 NLADNLLAIEQNLQ
+139 
-153 SEATATQSA
+153 
-162 IESTNEALAV
+162 
-172 TDNQASQ
+172 
-179 TSNRIKELLA
+179 
-189 NVPVVTLNVETNAPK
+189 
-204 TLDEIEV
+204 
-211 AFLEV
+211 
-216 DQVVDTNK
+216 DTNK
-224 AAIKELSIEYD
+224 AAIRELSSEYE
-235 RLVAQKNIL
+235 RLSAKKNVVA
-244 SKTGTKDEYLAI
+244 KTGTKDEYNAI
-256 KKETEEV
+256 KNETIAIRE
-263 RANIN
+263 NIN
-268 LRKRAIEQA
+268 LRQKVNEQA
-277 EATADSLL
+277 AVLADDLL
-285 KVEQRLQKEA
+285 KVEQKLQKEA
-295 EATQKASDKTQSLRT
+295 ETTQKASEKTQSLRT

-321 FIANG
+321 FVANG

-384 AMSLFV
+384 AASLFV

-439 KVVAEGNVLQA
+439 KVVAEGNTLQA
-450 TETAETIK
+450 VETAETIK

-495 ASKATNAAAASAG
+495 ASKTTNAAAASAG

-538 IGAIVA
+538 IAAVVA

-579 DKVSEQITIYNKLKR
+579 DKVSEQITLYNKLKR

-662 KELIQTQLKPLKVKN
+662 KELIQIQLKPVKVKN
-677 IKPDYELEQDV
+677 IRPEYELEQDV

-693 IILTKSKK
+693 IFLKEGKK
-701 VKNSGYLSKV
+701 VKNSGYTQKV
-711 LAEQKRVA
+711 LAEQQRAA

-728 KKKEMQDI
+728 KKKEMQDL
-736 VKVAASATTEA
+736 VKVAASAATEV

-769 GKSDAQK
+769 GKSEAQK

-781 AERAKLSKEY
+781 AERAKLSREY
-791 LKRIAEQEKEDK
+791 LKRVAEQEKEDK
-803 LDLRQKNIDLEKDGF
+803 LELRQKNIDLEKDGF

-871 LTLNLDTKNLSAEQQ
+871 LTLKLDTNNLSAEQQ
-886 NVLKEFE
+886 NILKEYE

-938 LPVDVATKE
+938 LPVDIATKE

-993 IERTIAKTSE
+993 IERIIAKTSE

-1008 KNTSSEDITPNF
+1008 KNTSSEDITPKF
-1020 GFTSEQLKALKAS
+1020 GFTAEQLKTLKAS
-1033 PEKIQEITKQFNG
+1033 PEKLQELTKQFNG

-1062 DVKELFAKG
+1062 DVKELFSKD
-1071 DKDKGLEEK
+1071 DKDKGLEER

-1110 NENLADMMRGVT
+1110 NEDLANMMRGVT

-1150 TIGWITKAFQAGREH
+1150 TIGWITKAFQAGKEH

-1226 VEGTIEQQRKFSRL
+1226 IEGTIEQQRKFSRL
-1240 QVPKDP
+1240 HIPKDP

-1278 IGIKTGHRKGGIFRK
+1278 IGIKTGHRKGGVFRK

-1474 SDEANRTGAN
+1474 SDEANRTGSN

-1519 VSNTT
+1519 VGNTT

>member
-1 MESNE
+1 METNE

-27 SNILSNIDKQASQ
+27 SGILSNIDKQASQ
-40 ESNRIQ
+40 ESNKIK

-62 APSTLSAIAIAF
+62 APSTLSAVAAAF
-74 EEIDKV
+74 EEIDRV
-80 TDANKAAII
+80 T
-89 ELTAEYD
+89 
-96 RLQEQKS
+96 
-103 IAEKAGNK
+103 
-111 DEYIA
+111 
-116 IEKESEAIRA
+116 
-126 NIDLRKKINEETA
+126 
-139 NLADNLLAIEQNLQ
+139 
-153 SEATATQSA
+153 
-162 IESTNEALAV
+162 
-172 TDNQASQ
+172 
-179 TSNRIKELLA
+179 
-189 NVPVVTLNVETNAPK
+189 
-204 TLDEIEV
+204 
-211 AFLEV
+211 
-216 DQVVDTNK
+216 DTNK
-224 AAIKELSIEYD
+224 AAIRELSSEYE
-235 RLVAQKNIL
+235 RLSAKKNVVA
-244 SKTGTKDEYLAI
+244 KTGTKDEYNAI
-256 KKETEEV
+256 KNETIAIRE
-263 RANIN
+263 NIN
-268 LRKRAIEQA
+268 LRQKVNEQA
-277 EATADSLL
+277 AVLADDLL
-285 KVEQRLQKEA
+285 KVEQKLQKEA
-295 EATQKASDKTQSLRT
+295 EATQKASEKTQSLRT

-321 FIANG
+321 FVANG

-384 AMSLFV
+384 AASLFV

-439 KVVAEGNVLQA
+439 KVVAEGNTLQA
-450 TETAETIK
+450 VETAETIK

-495 ASKATNAAAASAG
+495 ASKTTNAAAASAG

-538 IGAIVA
+538 IAAVVA

-579 DKVSEQITIYNKLKR
+579 DKVSEQITLYNKLKR

-662 KELIQTQLKPLKVKN
+662 KSLIQTQLKPLKVKN
-677 IKPDYELEQDV
+677 IKPEYELEQDV
-688 DRFGN
+688 DKFGN
-693 IILTKSKK
+693 IILVESKK
-701 VKNSGYLSKV
+701 PKDSGYLQKV
-711 LAEQKRVA
+711 LAEQQRVA
-719 KAKKAEEDK
+719 KAKKTEEDK
-728 KKKEMQDI
+728 IKKEMQDL

-769 GKSDAQK
+769 GKSEAQK

-781 AERAKLSKEY
+781 AERAKLSREY
-791 LKRIAEQEKEDK
+791 LKRVAEQEKEDK
-803 LDLRQKNIDLEKDGF
+803 LELRQKNIDLEKDGF

-886 NVLKEFE
+886 AILKEFE

-938 LPVDVATKE
+938 LPVDMATKE

-993 IERTIAKTSE
+993 IERIIAKTSE

-1008 KNTSSEDITPNF
+1008 KNTSSEDITPKF
-1020 GFTSEQLKALKAS
+1020 GFTAEQLKTLKAS
-1033 PEKIQEITKQFNG
+1033 PEKLQELTKQFNG

-1062 DVKELFAKG
+1062 DVKELFSKD

-1197 NTIFGNL
+1197 STIFGSL

-1226 VEGTIEQQRKFSRL
+1226 VEGTIDQQRKFSRL
-1240 QVPKDP
+1240 HIPKDP

-1409 GIIEQ
+1409 GVIEQ

-1444 TTGILSQQGNYNNLM
+1444 TTGILSQQGNYNALM

-1474 SDEANRTGAN
+1474 SDDATRTGAN

>member
-1 MESNE
+1 METNE
-6 KGLYFS
+6 KGLFFS
-12 ARIDTSRLQSDAEKA
+12 ARIDTSRLRADAEKA
-27 SNILSNIDKQASQ
+27 SSILSNIDKQASQ
-40 ESNRIQ
+40 EGNKIK

-62 APSTLSAIAIAF
+62 APTTLSAVAAAF
-74 EEIDKV
+74 EEIDRV
-80 TDANKAAII
+80 T
-89 ELTAEYD
+89 
-96 RLQEQKS
+96 
-103 IAEKAGNK
+103 
-111 DEYIA
+111 
-116 IEKESEAIRA
+116 
-126 NIDLRKKINEETA
+126 
-139 NLADNLLAIEQNLQ
+139 
-153 SEATATQSA
+153 
-162 IESTNEALAV
+162 
-172 TDNQASQ
+172 
-179 TSNRIKELLA
+179 
-189 NVPVVTLNVETNAPK
+189 
-204 TLDEIEV
+204 
-211 AFLEV
+211 
-216 DQVVDTNK
+216 DTNK
-224 AAIKELSIEYD
+224 AAIRELSSEYE
-235 RLVAQKNIL
+235 RLSAKKNVVA
-244 SKTGTKDEYLAI
+244 KTGTKDEYNAI
-256 KKETEEV
+256 KNETIAIRE
-263 RANIN
+263 NIN
-268 LRKRAIEQA
+268 LRQKVNEQA
-277 EATADSLL
+277 AVLADDLL
-285 KVEQRLQKEA
+285 KVEQKLQKEA

-321 FIANG
+321 FVANG

-384 AMSLFV
+384 AASLFV
-390 GENENLQKV
+390 DENENLQKV

-439 KVVAEGNVLQA
+439 KVVAEGNTLQA
-450 TETAETIK
+450 VETAETIK

-538 IGAIVA
+538 IAAVVA

-579 DKVSEQITIYNKLKR
+579 DKVSEQITLYNKLKR

-650 AAAAFDMLKEKQ
+650 AAAAFDMLKDKQ
-662 KELIQTQLKPLKVKN
+662 KELIQIQLKPVKVKN
-677 IKPDYELEQDV
+677 IRPEYELEQDV

-693 IILTKSKK
+693 IFLKEGKK
-701 VKNSGYLSKV
+701 VKNSGYTQKV
-711 LAEQKRVA
+711 LAEQQRAA

-728 KKKEMQDI
+728 KKKEMQDL
-736 VKVAASATTEA
+736 VKVAADAATEV
-747 EEQFKKIGV
+747 EKQFKKIGV
-756 KKYDKNAD
+756 KKYDKDAD

-791 LKRIAEQEKEDK
+791 LKRLAEQEKEDK
-803 LDLRQKNIDLEKDGF
+803 LELRQKNIDLEKDGF
-818 EKEKKQI
+818 DKEKKQI

-871 LTLNLDTKNLSAEQQ
+871 LTLNLDTKNLSSEQQ
-886 NVLKEFE
+886 NILKEYE

-916 TYQVQRTRIN
+916 TYQIQRTRIN

-993 IERTIAKTSE
+993 IERIIAKTSE

-1008 KNTSSEDITPNF
+1008 KNTSSEDITPKF
-1020 GFTSEQLKALKAS
+1020 GFTAEQLKTLKAS
-1033 PEKIQEITKQFNG
+1033 PEKLQELTKQLNG

-1122 DAMNSASNIAQGFAQ
+1122 DAMNSASNIAQGFSQ

-1150 TIGWITKAFQAGREH
+1150 TIGWITKAFQAGKEH

-1301 LDAYPELIDA
+1301 LDAYPELIDV

-1368 MSDALVNAFKNGT
+1368 MSDALVIAFKNGT

-1389 SVQKMLESFG
+1389 SIQKMLESFG

-1474 SDEANRTGAN
+1474 SDDATRTGAN

-1519 VSNTT
+1519 VGNTT

>member
-1 MESNE
+1 METNE
-6 KGLYFS
+6 KGLFFS
-12 ARIDTSRLQSDAEKA
+12 ARIDTSRLQADAEKA
-27 SNILSNIDKQASQ
+27 SGILSNIDKQASQ
-40 ESNRIQ
+40 ESNKIK

-62 APSTLSAIAIAF
+62 APTTLSAVAAAF
-74 EEIDKV
+74 EEIDRV
-80 TDANKAAII
+80 T
-89 ELTAEYD
+89 
-96 RLQEQKS
+96 
-103 IAEKAGNK
+103 
-111 DEYIA
+111 
-116 IEKESEAIRA
+116 
-126 NIDLRKKINEETA
+126 
-139 NLADNLLAIEQNLQ
+139 
-153 SEATATQSA
+153 
-162 IESTNEALAV
+162 
-172 TDNQASQ
+172 
-179 TSNRIKELLA
+179 
-189 NVPVVTLNVETNAPK
+189 
-204 TLDEIEV
+204 
-211 AFLEV
+211 
-216 DQVVDTNK
+216 DTNK
-224 AAIKELSIEYD
+224 AAIRELSSEYE
-235 RLVAQKNIL
+235 RLSAKKNVVA
-244 SKTGTKDEYLAI
+244 KTGTKDEYNAI
-256 KKETEEV
+256 KNETIAIRE
-263 RANIN
+263 NIN
-268 LRKRAIEQA
+268 LRQKVNEQA
-277 EATADSLL
+277 AVLADDLL
-285 KVEQRLQKEA
+285 KVEQKLQKEA

-384 AMSLFV
+384 AASLFV

-427 LVTINGLKRWYN
+427 LVTINGLKRWFN

-495 ASKATNAAAASAG
+495 ASKAINAAAASAG

-538 IGAIVA
+538 IGAVVA
-544 VVGTLAAKANA
+544 VVGTLASRANA

-579 DKVSEQITIYNKLKR
+579 DKVSEQITLYNKLKR

-662 KELIQTQLKPLKVKN
+662 KELIQTQLKPVKVKN
-677 IKPDYELEQDV
+677 IKPEYELEQDV

-693 IILTKSKK
+693 IILTKGKK
-701 VKNSGYLSKV
+701 VKNSGYLPKV
-711 LAEQKRVA
+711 LAEQQRAA

-736 VKVAASATTEA
+736 VKVAASATAEA

-791 LKRIAEQEKEDK
+791 LKRLAEQEKEDK
-803 LDLRQKNIDLEKDGF
+803 LELRQKNIDLEKDGF

-858 NPKATKEQEEKYR
+858 NPKATKEQEENYR
-871 LTLNLDTKNLSAEQQ
+871 LTLKLDTNNLSAEQQ
-886 NVLKEFE
+886 NILKEYE

-993 IERTIAKTSE
+993 IERIIAKTSE

-1008 KNTSSEDITPNF
+1008 KNTSSEDITPKF
-1020 GFTSEQLKALKAS
+1020 GFTAEQLKTLKAS
-1033 PEKIQEITKQFNG
+1033 PEKLQELTKQFNG

-1062 DVKELFAKG
+1062 DVKELFSKE

-1097 MANKLGDLFEAAG
+1097 MTNKLGDLFEAAG

-1150 TIGWITKAFQAGREH
+1150 TIGWLTKAFQAGREH

-1197 NTIFGNL
+1197 STIFGSL

-1246 LGLMRF
+1246 IGLMRF
-1252 AQDLEVNKKLKG
+1252 AQDFEVNKKLKG

-1271 AYAGLAD
+1271 TFAGLAD

-1444 TTGILSQQGNYNNLM
+1444 TTGILSQQGNYNALM

-1474 SDEANRTGAN
+1474 SDEANRTGSN

-1519 VSNTT
+1519 VGNTT

>member
-1 MESNE
+1 METNE

-12 ARIDTSRLQSDAEKA
+12 ARIDTSRLQADAEKA
-27 SNILSNIDKQASQ
+27 SGILSNIDKQASQ
-40 ESNRIQ
+40 EGNKIK

-62 APSTLSAIAIAF
+62 APTTLSAVAAAF
-74 EEIDKV
+74 EEIDRV
-80 TDANKAAII
+80 T
-89 ELTAEYD
+89 
-96 RLQEQKS
+96 
-103 IAEKAGNK
+103 
-111 DEYIA
+111 
-116 IEKESEAIRA
+116 
-126 NIDLRKKINEETA
+126 
-139 NLADNLLAIEQNLQ
+139 
-153 SEATATQSA
+153 
-162 IESTNEALAV
+162 
-172 TDNQASQ
+172 
-179 TSNRIKELLA
+179 
-189 NVPVVTLNVETNAPK
+189 
-204 TLDEIEV
+204 
-211 AFLEV
+211 
-216 DQVVDTNK
+216 DTNK
-224 AAIKELSIEYD
+224 AAIRELSSEYE
-235 RLVAQKNIL
+235 RLSAKKNAVA
-244 SKTGTKDEYLAI
+244 KTGTKEEYNAI
-256 KKETEEV
+256 KNETIAIRE
-263 RANIN
+263 NIN
-268 LRKRAIEQA
+268 LRQKVNEQA
-277 EATADSLL
+277 AVLADDLL
-285 KVEQRLQKEA
+285 KVEQKLQKEA

-384 AMSLFV
+384 AASLFV

-538 IGAIVA
+538 IAAVVA

-579 DKVSEQITIYNKLKR
+579 DKVSEQITLYNKLKR

-662 KELIQTQLKPLKVKN
+662 KELIQTQLKPVKVKN
-677 IKPDYELEQDV
+677 IKPEYELEQDV

-693 IILTKSKK
+693 IILTKGKK
-701 VKNSGYLSKV
+701 VKNSGYLPKV
-711 LAEQKRVA
+711 LAEQQRAA

-736 VKVAASATTEA
+736 VKVAASATAEA

-791 LKRIAEQEKEDK
+791 LKRLAEQEKEDK
-803 LDLRQKNIDLEKDGF
+803 LELRQKNIDLEKDGF

-858 NPKATKEQEEKYR
+858 NPKATKEQEENYR
-871 LTLNLDTKNLSAEQQ
+871 LTLKLDTNNLSAEQQ
-886 NVLKEFE
+886 NILKEYE

-993 IERTIAKTSE
+993 IERIIAKTSE

-1008 KNTSSEDITPNF
+1008 KNTSSEDITPKF
-1020 GFTSEQLKALKAS
+1020 GFTSEQLKALKDS

-1137 GGIFGGVQAIASE
+1137 GGILGGVQAIASE
-1150 TIGWITKAFQAGREH
+1150 TIGWMTKAFQAGREH

-1197 NTIFGNL
+1197 STIFGNL

-1226 VEGTIEQQRKFSRL
+1226 IEGTIEQQRKFSRL

-1326 REFQDGGKETLQ
+1326 REFQDGGKESLQ
-1338 YIVDLYNKA
+1338 YIVDLYSKA

-1444 TTGILSQQGNYNNLM
+1444 TTGILSQQGNYNALM

-1519 VSNTT
+1519 VGNTT

>member
-1 MESNE
+1 METNE

-12 ARIDTSRLQSDAEKA
+12 ARIDTSRLQADAEKA
-27 SNILSNIDKQASQ
+27 SGILSNIDKQASQ
-40 ESNRIQ
+40 EGNKIK
-46 ELLSN
+46 ELLAN

-62 APSTLSAIAIAF
+62 APTTLSAVAAAF
-74 EEIDKV
+74 EEIDRV
-80 TDANKAAII
+80 T
-89 ELTAEYD
+89 
-96 RLQEQKS
+96 
-103 IAEKAGNK
+103 
-111 DEYIA
+111 
-116 IEKESEAIRA
+116 
-126 NIDLRKKINEETA
+126 
-139 NLADNLLAIEQNLQ
+139 
-153 SEATATQSA
+153 
-162 IESTNEALAV
+162 
-172 TDNQASQ
+172 
-179 TSNRIKELLA
+179 
-189 NVPVVTLNVETNAPK
+189 
-204 TLDEIEV
+204 
-211 AFLEV
+211 
-216 DQVVDTNK
+216 DTNK
-224 AAIKELSIEYD
+224 AAIRELSSEYE
-235 RLVAQKNIL
+235 RLSAKKNVVA
-244 SKTGTKDEYLAI
+244 KTGTKDEYNAI
-256 KKETEEV
+256 KNETIAIRE
-263 RANIN
+263 NIN
-268 LRKRAIEQA
+268 LRQKVNEQA
-277 EATADSLL
+277 AVLADDLL
-285 KVEQRLQKEA
+285 KVEQKLQKEA

-366 GVIKGIGGLTGA
+366 GVIKGVGGLTGA

-439 KVVAEGNVLQA
+439 KIVAEGNVVQA

-538 IGAIVA
+538 IGAVVA
-544 VVGTLAAKANA
+544 VVGTLASRANA

-579 DKVSEQITIYNKLKR
+579 DKVSEQITLYNKLKR

-650 AAAAFDMLKEKQ
+650 AAAAFDMLKDKQ
-662 KELIQTQLKPLKVKN
+662 KSLIQTQLKPLKVKN
-677 IKPDYELEQDV
+677 IRPEYELEQDV

-693 IILTKSKK
+693 IILTKGKK
-701 VKNSGYLSKV
+701 VKNSGYTQKV
-711 LAEQKRVA
+711 LAEQQRAA

-728 KKKEMQDI
+728 LKKEMQSI
-736 VKVAASATTEA
+736 VKVAASATAEA

-791 LKRIAEQEKEDK
+791 LKRLAEQEKEDK
-803 LDLRQKNIDLEKDGF
+803 LDLRQKNIDLEKDSF

-825 ELNYDRLILS
+825 ELNYDRLILA

-871 LTLNLDTKNLSAEQQ
+871 LTLNLDTKSLSTEQQ
-886 NVLKEFE
+886 NILKEYE

-916 TYQVQRTRIN
+916 SYQVQRTRIN

-993 IERTIAKTSE
+993 IERIIAKTSE

-1062 DVKELFAKG
+1062 DVKELFSKD

-1240 QVPKDP
+1240 HIPKDP

-1271 AYAGLAD
+1271 TFAGLAD
-1278 IGIKTGHRKGGIFRK
+1278 IGIKTGHQKGGFLRK

-1474 SDEANRTGAN
+1474 SDEANRTGSN

-1519 VSNTT
+1519 VGNTT

-1543 LVKIESNSN
+1543 LVKIENNSN

>member
-1 MESNE
+1 METNE
-6 KGLYFS
+6 KGLFFS
-12 ARIDTSRLQSDAEKA
+12 ARIDTSRLQADAEKA
-27 SNILSNIDKQASQ
+27 SGILSNIDKQASQ
-40 ESNRIQ
+40 EGNKIK
-46 ELLSN
+46 ELFSN
-51 VPVVNIDIATN
+51 VPVVSIDIATN
-62 APSTLSAIAIAF
+62 APTTLSAVAAAF
-74 EEIDKV
+74 EEIDRV
-80 TDANKAAII
+80 TDTNKAAIR

-96 RLQEQKS
+96 KLFTQKN
-103 IAEKAGNK
+103 IASKAGTK

-116 IEKESEAIRA
+116 IQKEMVAIKA
-126 NIDLRKKINEETA
+126 NIKLREKVNK
-139 NLADNLLAIEQNLQ
+139 
-153 SEATATQSA
+153 EA
-162 IESTNEALAV
+162 
-172 TDNQASQ
+172 
-179 TSNRIKELLA
+179 
-189 NVPVVTLNVETNAPK
+189 
-204 TLDEIEV
+204 EV
-211 AFLEV
+211 
-216 DQVVDTNK
+216 
-224 AAIKELSIEYD
+224 
-235 RLVAQKNIL
+235 
-244 SKTGTKDEYLAI
+244 
-256 KKETEEV
+256 
-263 RANIN
+263 
-268 LRKRAIEQA
+268 
-277 EATADSLL
+277 TADELL

-295 EATQKASDKTQSLRT
+295 EATQKASNKTQSLRT

-321 FIANG
+321 FVANG

-348 GDIAKQGS
+348 GDILKQGS

-384 AMSLFV
+384 AASLFV

-439 KVVAEGNVLQA
+439 KVVAEGNTLQA
-450 TETAETIK
+450 VETAETIK

-469 EARNA
+469 EAHNA

-495 ASKATNAAAASAG
+495 ASKATNTAAASAG

-520 AVGAAIRAIPVWG
+520 AVGAAISAIPVWG

-538 IGAIVA
+538 IGAVVA
-544 VVGTLAAKANA
+544 VVGTLASRANA

-560 NDAFNAAVKKQED
+560 NDAFNAAVKKQEE

-579 DKVSEQITIYNKLKR
+579 DKVADQITIYNKLKR

-635 QNSSSVVAALMAQAK
+635 QNSSSVVTALMAQAK

-662 KELIQTQLKPLKVKN
+662 KELIQIQLKPLKVKN
-677 IKPDYELEQDV
+677 IKPEYELEQDV

-693 IILTKSKK
+693 VFLTEGKK
-701 VKNSGYLSKV
+701 VKNSGYTQKV
-711 LAEQKRVA
+711 LAEQQRAA
-719 KAKKAEEDK
+719 KAKKAEVDK
-728 KKKEMQDI
+728 KKAEVESI
-736 VKVAASATTEA
+736 VKVAADATKEA
-747 EEQFKKIGV
+747 EKQFKKV
-756 KKYDKNAD
+756 DVNKYDKNAD
-764 KKTKS
+764 KKVKS
-769 GKSDAQK
+769 GKSDVQK
-776 LADEM
+776 IADEM
-781 AERAKLSKEY
+781 TERAKLSKEY
-791 LKRIAEQEKEDK
+791 LKRLAEQEKEDK
-803 LDLRQKNIDLEKDGF
+803 LELRQKNIDLEKDGF

-825 ELNYDRLILS
+825 ELNYDRLLATID
-835 IEKKRKEM
+835 KKRKDM
-843 LSALEEDKLREWKNK
+843 LSALEEDKLRKWRNK

-886 NVLKEFE
+886 NILKEYE

-916 TYQVQRTRIN
+916 NYQIQRTRIN

-960 LKRVNDEEVSKLK
+960 LKRVNDEEMSKLK

-993 IERTIAKTSE
+993 IERIIAKTSE

-1008 KNTSSEDITPNF
+1008 KNTSSEDITPKF
-1020 GFTSEQLKALKAS
+1020 GFTAEQLKTLKAS
-1033 PEKIQEITKQFNG
+1033 PEKLQELTKQLNG

-1062 DVKELFAKG
+1062 DVKELFSKD

-1080 LKKVGR
+1080 LKKIGR
-1086 SAAASAELIGG
+1086 SAAASADLIGG

-1137 GGIFGGVQAIASE
+1137 GGILGGVQAIASE
-1150 TIGWITKAFQAGREH
+1150 TISWMTKAFQAGREH

-1444 TTGILSQQGNYNNLM
+1444 TTGILSQQGNYNALM

-1474 SDEANRTGAN
+1474 SDDATRTGAN

-1519 VSNTT
+1519 VGNTT

-1530 MHIESETDGMRER
+1530 MHIENETDGMRER

>member
-1 MESNE
+1 METNE

-12 ARIDTSRLQSDAEKA
+12 ARIDTSRLQADAEKA
-27 SNILSNIDKQASQ
+27 SGILSDIDKQASQ
-40 ESNRIQ
+40 ESNKIK

-51 VPVVNIDIATN
+51 IPVVNIDIATN
-62 APSTLSAIAIAF
+62 APTTLSAVAAAF
-74 EEIDKV
+74 EEIDRV
-80 TDANKAAII
+80 T
-89 ELTAEYD
+89 
-96 RLQEQKS
+96 
-103 IAEKAGNK
+103 
-111 DEYIA
+111 
-116 IEKESEAIRA
+116 
-126 NIDLRKKINEETA
+126 
-139 NLADNLLAIEQNLQ
+139 
-153 SEATATQSA
+153 
-162 IESTNEALAV
+162 
-172 TDNQASQ
+172 
-179 TSNRIKELLA
+179 
-189 NVPVVTLNVETNAPK
+189 
-204 TLDEIEV
+204 
-211 AFLEV
+211 
-216 DQVVDTNK
+216 DTNK
-224 AAIKELSIEYD
+224 AAIRELSSEYE
-235 RLVAQKNIL
+235 RLSAKKNVVA
-244 SKTGTKDEYLAI
+244 KTGTKDEYNAI
-256 KKETEEV
+256 KNETIAIRE
-263 RANIN
+263 NIN
-268 LRKRAIEQA
+268 LRQKVNEQA
-277 EATADSLL
+277 AVLADDLL
-285 KVEQRLQKEA
+285 KVEQKLQKEA
-295 EATQKASDKTQSLRT
+295 EATQKASEKTQSLRT

-384 AMSLFV
+384 AASLFV

-538 IGAIVA
+538 IAAVVA

-560 NDAFNAAVKKQED
+560 NDAFNAAVKKQEE

-613 QDAFHSLGVAINGV
+613 KDAFHALGVAINGV

-635 QNSSSVVAALMAQAK
+635 QNSSSVVSALMAQAK

-662 KELIQTQLKPLKVKN
+662 KSLIQTQLKPLKVKN
-677 IKPDYELEQDV
+677 IKPEYELEQDV
-688 DRFGN
+688 DKFGN
-693 IILTKSKK
+693 IILVESKK
-701 VKNSGYLSKV
+701 PKDSGYLQKV
-711 LAEQKRVA
+711 LAEQQRVA
-719 KAKKAEEDK
+719 KAKKTEEDK
-728 KKKEMQDI
+728 LKKEMQDL
-736 VKVAASATTEA
+736 VKVASEATTEA
-747 EEQFKKIGV
+747 EKQFKKVGV
-756 KKYDKNAD
+756 KKYDKNAN
-764 KKTKS
+764 KKT
-769 GKSDAQK
+769 KSDAQK

-781 AERAKLSKEY
+781 AERAKLSREY
-791 LKRIAEQEKEDK
+791 LKRLAEQEKEDK
-803 LDLRQKNIDLEKDGF
+803 LDLRQKNIDLEKDSF

-843 LSALEEDKLREWKNK
+843 LSALEEDKLRVWKNK

-871 LTLNLDTKNLSAEQQ
+871 LTLKLDTNNLSAEQQ
-886 NVLKEFE
+886 NILKEYE

-993 IERTIAKTSE
+993 IERIIAKTSE

-1008 KNTSSEDITPNF
+1008 KNTSSEDITPKF
-1020 GFTSEQLKALKAS
+1020 GFTAEQLKTLKAS
-1033 PEKIQEITKQFNG
+1033 PEKLQELTKQLNG

-1062 DVKELFAKG
+1062 DVKELFSKD

-1150 TIGWITKAFQAGREH
+1150 TIGWMTKAFQAGREH

-1211 SVSAMKNAYSDYASA
+1211 SVSAMRGAYSDYASA
-1226 VEGTIEQQRKFSRL
+1226 IEGTIEQQRKFSRL

-1347 EEASKQVKEYLT
+1347 EEASKQVKDYLT

-1519 VSNTT
+1519 VGNTT

>member
-1 MESNE
+1 METNE

-27 SNILSNIDKQASQ
+27 SGILSNIDKQASQ
-40 ESNRIQ
+40 EGNKIK

-62 APSTLSAIAIAF
+62 APTTLSAVAAAF
-74 EEIDKV
+74 EEIDRV
-80 TDANKAAII
+80 T
-89 ELTAEYD
+89 
-96 RLQEQKS
+96 
-103 IAEKAGNK
+103 
-111 DEYIA
+111 
-116 IEKESEAIRA
+116 
-126 NIDLRKKINEETA
+126 
-139 NLADNLLAIEQNLQ
+139 
-153 SEATATQSA
+153 
-162 IESTNEALAV
+162 
-172 TDNQASQ
+172 
-179 TSNRIKELLA
+179 
-189 NVPVVTLNVETNAPK
+189 
-204 TLDEIEV
+204 
-211 AFLEV
+211 
-216 DQVVDTNK
+216 DTNK
-224 AAIKELSIEYD
+224 AAIRELSSEYE
-235 RLVAQKNIL
+235 RLSAKKNVVA
-244 SKTGTKDEYLAI
+244 KTGTKDEYNAI
-256 KKETEEV
+256 KNETIAIRE
-263 RANIN
+263 NIN
-268 LRKRAIEQA
+268 LRQKVNEQA
-277 EATADSLL
+277 AVLADDLL
-285 KVEQRLQKEA
+285 KVEQKLQKEA

-384 AMSLFV
+384 AASLFV

-439 KVVAEGNVLQA
+439 KVVAEGNTLQA
-450 TETAETIK
+450 VETAETIK

-538 IGAIVA
+538 IAAVVA

-579 DKVSEQITIYNKLKR
+579 DKVSEQITLYNKLKR

-662 KELIQTQLKPLKVKN
+662 KELIQIQLKPVKVKN
-677 IKPDYELEQDV
+677 IRPEYELEQDV

-693 IILTKSKK
+693 VFLTEGKK
-701 VKNSGYLSKV
+701 VKNSGYTQKV
-711 LAEQKRVA
+711 LAEQQRAA

-728 KKKEMQDI
+728 KKKEMQDL
-736 VKVAASATTEA
+736 VKVAADAATEV
-747 EEQFKKIGV
+747 EKQFKKVGV

-803 LDLRQKNIDLEKDGF
+803 LELRQKNIDLEKDGF

-871 LTLNLDTKNLSAEQQ
+871 LTLNLDTKSLSAEQQ
-886 NVLKEFE
+886 NILKEFE

-916 TYQVQRTRIN
+916 TYQIQRTRIN

-993 IERTIAKTSE
+993 IERIIAKTSE

-1008 KNTSSEDITPNF
+1008 KNTSSEDITPKF
-1020 GFTSEQLKALKAS
+1020 GFTAEQLKTLKAS
-1033 PEKIQEITKQFNG
+1033 PEKLQELTKQLNG

-1086 SAAASAELIGG
+1086 SAAASAELVGG

-1150 TIGWITKAFQAGREH
+1150 TIGWLTKAFQAGKEH

-1187 HAQNLEFERA
+1187 HTQNLEFERA

-1226 VEGTIEQQRKFSRL
+1226 VEGTIEQQRKFSRM

-1326 REFQDGGKETLQ
+1326 REFQEGGKETLQ

-1444 TTGILSQQGNYNNLM
+1444 TTGILSQQGNYNALM

-1474 SDEANRTGAN
+1474 SDDATRTGVN

-1519 VSNTT
+1519 VGNTT

>member
-1 MESNE
+1 METNE

-12 ARIDTSRLQSDAEKA
+12 ARIDTSRLQADAEKA
-27 SNILSNIDKQASQ
+27 SGILSNIDKQASQ
-40 ESNRIQ
+40 EGNKIK

-62 APSTLSAIAIAF
+62 APMTLSAVAAAF
-74 EEIDKV
+74 EEIDRV
-80 TDANKAAII
+80 T
-89 ELTAEYD
+89 
-96 RLQEQKS
+96 
-103 IAEKAGNK
+103 
-111 DEYIA
+111 
-116 IEKESEAIRA
+116 
-126 NIDLRKKINEETA
+126 
-139 NLADNLLAIEQNLQ
+139 
-153 SEATATQSA
+153 
-162 IESTNEALAV
+162 
-172 TDNQASQ
+172 
-179 TSNRIKELLA
+179 
-189 NVPVVTLNVETNAPK
+189 
-204 TLDEIEV
+204 
-211 AFLEV
+211 
-216 DQVVDTNK
+216 DTNK
-224 AAIKELSIEYD
+224 AAIRELSSEYE
-235 RLVAQKNIL
+235 RLSAKKNVVA
-244 SKTGTKDEYLAI
+244 KTGTKDEYNAI
-256 KKETEEV
+256 KNETIAIRE
-263 RANIN
+263 NIN
-268 LRKRAIEQA
+268 LRQKVNEQA
-277 EATADSLL
+277 AVLADDLL
-285 KVEQRLQKEA
+285 KVEQKLQKEA
-295 EATQKASDKTQSLRT
+295 EATQKASEKTQSLRT

-366 GVIKGIGGLTGA
+366 GVIKGVGGLTGA

-439 KVVAEGNVLQA
+439 KIVAEGNVLQA

-538 IGAIVA
+538 IAAVVA
-544 VVGTLAAKANA
+544 VVGTLASKANA

-650 AAAAFDMLKEKQ
+650 AAAAFDMLKDKQ
-662 KELIQTQLKPLKVKN
+662 KELIQIQLKPLKVKN
-677 IKPDYELEQDV
+677 IRPEYELEQDV

-693 IILTKSKK
+693 IILTKGKK
-701 VKNSGYLSKV
+701 VKNSGYTQKV
-711 LAEQKRVA
+711 LAEQQRAA

-728 KKKEMQDI
+728 LKKEMQSI
-736 VKVAASATTEA
+736 VKVAASATAEA

-791 LKRIAEQEKEDK
+791 LKRLAEQEKEDK
-803 LDLRQKNIDLEKDGF
+803 LDLRQKNIDLEKDSF

-825 ELNYDRLILS
+825 ELNYDRLILA

-871 LTLNLDTKNLSAEQQ
+871 LTLNLDTKSLSTEQQ
-886 NVLKEFE
+886 NILKEYE

-916 TYQVQRTRIN
+916 SYQVQRTRIN

-993 IERTIAKTSE
+993 IERIIAKTSE

-1062 DVKELFAKG
+1062 DVKELFSKD

-1240 QVPKDP
+1240 HIPKDP

-1271 AYAGLAD
+1271 TFAGLAD
-1278 IGIKTGHRKGGIFRK
+1278 IGIKTGHQKGGFLRK

-1436 YVNILDTM
+1436 YVKILDTM
-1444 TTGILSQQGNYNNLM
+1444 TTGILSQQGNYNALM

-1530 MHIESETDGMRER
+1530 MHIENETDGMRER

>member
-40 ESNRIQ
+40 EGNKIK

-51 VPVVNIDIATN
+51 VPAVNIDIATN
-62 APSTLSAIAIAF
+62 APTTLSAVASAF
-74 EEIDKV
+74 EEIDRV
-80 TDANKAAII
+80 T
-89 ELTAEYD
+89 
-96 RLQEQKS
+96 
-103 IAEKAGNK
+103 
-111 DEYIA
+111 
-116 IEKESEAIRA
+116 
-126 NIDLRKKINEETA
+126 
-139 NLADNLLAIEQNLQ
+139 
-153 SEATATQSA
+153 
-162 IESTNEALAV
+162 
-172 TDNQASQ
+172 
-179 TSNRIKELLA
+179 
-189 NVPVVTLNVETNAPK
+189 
-204 TLDEIEV
+204 
-211 AFLEV
+211 
-216 DQVVDTNK
+216 DTNK
-224 AAIKELSIEYD
+224 AAIRELSSEYD
-235 RLVAQKNIL
+235 RLSAKKNAVA
-244 SKTGTKDEYLAI
+244 KTGTKEEYNAI
-256 KKETEEV
+256 KNETIAIRE
-263 RANIN
+263 NIN
-268 LRKRAIEQA
+268 LRQKVNEQA
-277 EATADSLL
+277 AVLADDLL

-295 EATQKASDKTQSLRT
+295 NATQKASEKTQTLRT

-321 FIANG
+321 FVANG

-987 EKSTKE
+987 EKSTKA
-993 IERTIAKTSE
+993 IERIIAKTSE

-1008 KNTSSEDITPNF
+1008 KNTSSEDITPKF
-1020 GFTSEQLKALKAS
+1020 GFTAEQLKTLKAS
-1033 PEKIQEITKQFNG
+1033 PEKLQELTKQLNG

-1150 TIGWITKAFQAGREH
+1150 TIGWITKAFQAGKEH

-1197 NTIFGNL
+1197 STIFGNL

-1252 AQDLEVNKKLKG
+1252 AQDLEVNKKRKG

-1271 AYAGLAD
+1271 TFAGLAD

-1444 TTGILSQQGNYNNLM
+1444 TTGILSQQGNYNALM

-1474 SDEANRTGAN
+1474 SDDATRTGAN

-1519 VSNTT
+1519 VGNTT

-1543 LVKIESNSN
+1543 LVKIENNSN

>member
-1 MESNE
+1 METNE

-12 ARIDTSRLQSDAEKA
+12 ARIDTSRLQADAEKA
-27 SNILSNIDKQASQ
+27 SGILSDIDKQASQ
-40 ESNRIQ
+40 ESNKIK

-51 VPVVNIDIATN
+51 IPVVNIDIATN
-62 APSTLSAIAIAF
+62 APTTLSAVAAAF
-74 EEIDKV
+74 EEIDRV
-80 TDANKAAII
+80 T
-89 ELTAEYD
+89 
-96 RLQEQKS
+96 
-103 IAEKAGNK
+103 
-111 DEYIA
+111 
-116 IEKESEAIRA
+116 
-126 NIDLRKKINEETA
+126 
-139 NLADNLLAIEQNLQ
+139 
-153 SEATATQSA
+153 
-162 IESTNEALAV
+162 
-172 TDNQASQ
+172 
-179 TSNRIKELLA
+179 
-189 NVPVVTLNVETNAPK
+189 
-204 TLDEIEV
+204 
-211 AFLEV
+211 
-216 DQVVDTNK
+216 DTNK
-224 AAIKELSIEYD
+224 AAIRELSSEYE
-235 RLVAQKNIL
+235 RLSAKKNVVA
-244 SKTGTKDEYLAI
+244 KTGTKDEYNAI
-256 KKETEEV
+256 KNETIAIRE
-263 RANIN
+263 NIN
-268 LRKRAIEQA
+268 LRQKVNEQA
-277 EATADSLL
+277 AVLADDLL
-285 KVEQRLQKEA
+285 KVEQKLQKEA
-295 EATQKASDKTQSLRT
+295 EATQKASEKTQSLRT

-348 GDIAKQGS
+348 DDIAKQGS

-384 AMSLFV
+384 AASLFV

-538 IGAIVA
+538 IAAVVA

-579 DKVSEQITIYNKLKR
+579 DKVSEQITLYNKLKR

-662 KELIQTQLKPLKVKN
+662 KELIQIQLKPVKVKN
-677 IKPDYELEQDV
+677 IRPEYELEQDV

-693 IILTKSKK
+693 VFLTEGKK
-701 VKNSGYLSKV
+701 VKNSGYTQKV
-711 LAEQKRVA
+711 LAEQQRAA

-728 KKKEMQDI
+728 KKKEMQDL
-736 VKVAASATTEA
+736 VKVAADAATEV
-747 EEQFKKIGV
+747 EKQFKKIGV

-791 LKRIAEQEKEDK
+791 LKRLAEQEKEDK
-803 LDLRQKNIDLEKDGF
+803 LELRQKNIDLEKDGF

-871 LTLNLDTKNLSAEQQ
+871 LTLNLDTNNLSAEQQ
-886 NVLKEFE
+886 NILKEFE
-893 KVAIESKEKAEKDL
+893 KVAVESKEKAEKDL

-938 LPVDVATKE
+938 LPVDVETKE

-993 IERTIAKTSE
+993 IERIIAKTSE

-1008 KNTSSEDITPNF
+1008 KNTSSEDITPKF
-1020 GFTSEQLKALKAS
+1020 GFTAEQLKTLKAS
-1033 PEKIQEITKQFNG
+1033 PEKLQELTKQFNG

-1062 DVKELFAKG
+1062 DVKELFSKE

-1097 MANKLGDLFEAAG
+1097 MTNKLGDLFEAAG

-1137 GGIFGGVQAIASE
+1137 GGILGGVQAIASE
-1150 TIGWITKAFQAGREH
+1150 TIGWLTKAFQAGREH

-1197 NTIFGNL
+1197 STIFGSL

-1246 LGLMRF
+1246 IGLMRF

-1271 AYAGLAD
+1271 TFAGLAD

-1444 TTGILSQQGNYNNLM
+1444 TTGILSQQGNYNALM

-1474 SDEANRTGAN
+1474 SDEANRTGSN

-1519 VSNTT
+1519 VGNTT

>member
-1 MESNE
+1 METNE

-12 ARIDTSRLQSDAEKA
+12 ARIDTSRLQADAEKA
-27 SNILSNIDKQASQ
+27 SGILSNIDKQASQ
-40 ESNRIQ
+40 EGNRIK

-62 APSTLSAIAIAF
+62 APTTLSAVAAAF
-74 EEIDKV
+74 EEIDRV
-80 TDANKAAII
+80 T
-89 ELTAEYD
+89 
-96 RLQEQKS
+96 
-103 IAEKAGNK
+103 
-111 DEYIA
+111 
-116 IEKESEAIRA
+116 
-126 NIDLRKKINEETA
+126 
-139 NLADNLLAIEQNLQ
+139 
-153 SEATATQSA
+153 
-162 IESTNEALAV
+162 
-172 TDNQASQ
+172 
-179 TSNRIKELLA
+179 
-189 NVPVVTLNVETNAPK
+189 
-204 TLDEIEV
+204 
-211 AFLEV
+211 
-216 DQVVDTNK
+216 DTNK
-224 AAIKELSIEYD
+224 AAIRELSSEYE
-235 RLVAQKNIL
+235 RLSAKKNVVA
-244 SKTGTKDEYLAI
+244 KTGTKEEYNAI
-256 KKETEEV
+256 KNETIAIRE
-263 RANIN
+263 NIN
-268 LRKRAIEQA
+268 LRQKVNEQA
-277 EATADSLL
+277 AILADDLL
-285 KVEQRLQKEA
+285 KVEQNLQKEV

-366 GVIKGIGGLTGA
+366 GVIKGVGGLTGA

-439 KVVAEGNVLQA
+439 KVVAEGNTLQA
-450 TETAETIK
+450 VETAETIK

-538 IGAIVA
+538 IAAVVA

-579 DKVSEQITIYNKLKR
+579 DKVSEQITLYNKLKR

-662 KELIQTQLKPLKVKN
+662 KELIQTQLKPVKVKN
-677 IKPDYELEQDV
+677 IKPEYELEQDV

-693 IILTKSKK
+693 IILTKGKK
-701 VKNSGYLSKV
+701 VKNSGYLPKV
-711 LAEQKRVA
+711 LAEQQRAA

-736 VKVAASATTEA
+736 VKVAASATAEA

-791 LKRIAEQEKEDK
+791 LKRLAEQEKEDK
-803 LDLRQKNIDLEKDGF
+803 LELRQKNIDLEKDGF

-858 NPKATKEQEEKYR
+858 NPKATKEQEENYR
-871 LTLNLDTKNLSAEQQ
+871 LTLKLDTNNLSAEQQ
-886 NVLKEFE
+886 NILKEYE

-993 IERTIAKTSE
+993 IERIIAKTSE

-1008 KNTSSEDITPNF
+1008 KNTSSEDITPKF
-1020 GFTSEQLKALKAS
+1020 GFTAEQLKTLKAS
-1033 PEKIQEITKQFNG
+1033 PEKLQELTKQFNG

-1062 DVKELFAKG
+1062 DVKELFSKE

-1097 MANKLGDLFEAAG
+1097 MTNKLGDLFEAAG

-1150 TIGWITKAFQAGREH
+1150 TIGWLTKAFQAGREH

-1197 NTIFGNL
+1197 STIFGSL

-1246 LGLMRF
+1246 IGLMRF

-1271 AYAGLAD
+1271 TFAGLAD

-1444 TTGILSQQGNYNNLM
+1444 TTGILSQQGNYNALM

-1474 SDEANRTGAN
+1474 SDEANRTGSN

-1519 VSNTT
+1519 VGNTT

>member
-1 MESNE
+1 METNE

-27 SNILSNIDKQASQ
+27 SGILSNIDKQASQ
-40 ESNRIQ
+40 ESNKIK

-62 APSTLSAIAIAF
+62 APSTLSAVAAAF
-74 EEIDKV
+74 EEIDRV
-80 TDANKAAII
+80 T
-89 ELTAEYD
+89 
-96 RLQEQKS
+96 
-103 IAEKAGNK
+103 
-111 DEYIA
+111 
-116 IEKESEAIRA
+116 
-126 NIDLRKKINEETA
+126 
-139 NLADNLLAIEQNLQ
+139 
-153 SEATATQSA
+153 
-162 IESTNEALAV
+162 
-172 TDNQASQ
+172 
-179 TSNRIKELLA
+179 
-189 NVPVVTLNVETNAPK
+189 
-204 TLDEIEV
+204 
-211 AFLEV
+211 
-216 DQVVDTNK
+216 DTNK
-224 AAIKELSIEYD
+224 AAIRELSSEYE
-235 RLVAQKNIL
+235 RLSAKKNVVA
-244 SKTGTKDEYLAI
+244 KTGTKEEYNAI
-256 KKETEEV
+256 KNETVAIRE
-263 RANIN
+263 NIN
-268 LRKRAIEQA
+268 LRQKVNEQA
-277 EATADSLL
+277 SILADDLL
-285 KVEQRLQKEA
+285 KVEQKLQKEA

-384 AMSLFV
+384 AASLFV
-390 GENENLQKV
+390 GENENLQKI

-439 KVVAEGNVLQA
+439 KVVAEGNTLQA
-450 TETAETIK
+450 VETAETIK
-458 NTAAKEINTAA
+458 NTAAKEVNTAA

-508 TVANFT
+508 TLANFT

-538 IGAIVA
+538 LAAVVA

-560 NDAFNAAVKKQED
+560 NDAFNAAVKKQEE

-579 DKVSEQITIYNKLKR
+579 DKVADQITIYNKLKR

-613 QDAFHSLGVAINGV
+613 QDAFHSLGVAISGV

-650 AAAAFDMLKEKQ
+650 AAAAFDMVKEKQ
-662 KELIQTQLKPLKVKN
+662 KELIQVKLSPVKVKN
-677 IKPDYELEQDV
+677 IKPDTQKYEQTV
-688 DRFGN
+688 DKFGN
-693 IILTKSKK
+693 IILQESETYNNSNYLGRVLEAQKK
-701 VKNSGYLSKV
+701 
-711 LAEQKRVA
+711 AH
-719 KAKKAEEDK
+719 KAKREKEKKLEKDIEKIANVGADATIEADK
-728 KKKEMQDI
+728 
-736 VKVAASATTEA
+736 
-747 EEQFKKIGV
+747 QFKKIGV

-791 LKRIAEQEKEDK
+791 LKRLAEQEKEDK
-803 LDLRQKNIDLEKDGF
+803 LDLRQKNIDLEKDSF

-825 ELNYDRLILS
+825 DLNYDRLILS

-871 LTLNLDTKNLSAEQQ
+871 LTLKLDTNNLSAEQQ
-886 NVLKEFE
+886 NILKEYE

-938 LPVDVATKE
+938 LPVDIATKE

-993 IERTIAKTSE
+993 IERIIAKTSE

-1020 GFTSEQLKALKAS
+1020 GFTAEQLKTLKAS

-1062 DVKELFAKG
+1062 DVKELFSKD

-1150 TIGWITKAFQAGREH
+1150 TIGWITKAFQAGKEH

-1226 VEGTIEQQRKFSRL
+1226 IEGTIEQQRKFSRL
-1240 QVPKDP
+1240 HIPKDP

-1271 AYAGLAD
+1271 TFAGLAD
-1278 IGIKTGHRKGGIFRK
+1278 IGIKTGHQKGGIFRK

-1474 SDEANRTGAN
+1474 SDDATRTGAN

-1511 ISENTKIL
+1511 ISENTKML

>member
-40 ESNRIQ
+40 EGNRIK

-62 APSTLSAIAIAF
+62 APTTLSAVAAAF
-74 EEIDKV
+74 DEIDRV
-80 TDANKAAII
+80 T
-89 ELTAEYD
+89 
-96 RLQEQKS
+96 
-103 IAEKAGNK
+103 
-111 DEYIA
+111 
-116 IEKESEAIRA
+116 
-126 NIDLRKKINEETA
+126 
-139 NLADNLLAIEQNLQ
+139 
-153 SEATATQSA
+153 
-162 IESTNEALAV
+162 
-172 TDNQASQ
+172 
-179 TSNRIKELLA
+179 
-189 NVPVVTLNVETNAPK
+189 
-204 TLDEIEV
+204 
-211 AFLEV
+211 
-216 DQVVDTNK
+216 DTNK
-224 AAIKELSIEYD
+224 AAIRELSSEYE
-235 RLVAQKNIL
+235 RLSAKKNVVA
-244 SKTGTKDEYLAI
+244 KTGTKDEYNAI
-256 KKETEEV
+256 KNETIAIRE
-263 RANIN
+263 NIN
-268 LRKRAIEQA
+268 LRQKVNEQA
-277 EATADSLL
+277 AVLADDLL
-285 KVEQRLQKEA
+285 KVEQKLQKEA
-295 EATQKASDKTQSLRT
+295 EATQKASEKTQSLRT

-843 LSALEEDKLREWKNK
+843 LSALEEDKLRAWKNK

-886 NVLKEFE
+886 NILKEFE
-893 KVAIESKEKAEKDL
+893 KVATESKENAEKDL
-907 QDKLLKEFE
+907 QNKLLKEFE

-993 IERTIAKTSE
+993 IERIIAKTSE

-1008 KNTSSEDITPNF
+1008 KNTSSEDITPKF
-1020 GFTSEQLKALKAS
+1020 GFTAEQLKTLKAS
-1033 PEKIQEITKQFNG
+1033 PEKLQELTKQFNG

-1122 DAMNSASNIAQGFAQ
+1122 DAMNSASNIAQGFSQ
-1137 GGIFGGVQAIASE
+1137 GGIFGGVQAITSE
-1150 TIGWITKAFQAGREH
+1150 TIGWITKAFQAGKEH

-1211 SVSAMKNAYSDYASA
+1211 SVSAMKSAYSDYASA

-1359 GIFGDLGNS
+1359 GIFGELGNS

-1444 TTGILSQQGNYNNLM
+1444 TTGILSQQGNYNALM

-1474 SDEANRTGAN
+1474 TDEANRTGSN

-1519 VSNTT
+1519 VGNTT

>member
-40 ESNRIQ
+40 EGNRIK

-62 APSTLSAIAIAF
+62 APTTLSAVAAAF
-74 EEIDKV
+74 DEIDRV
-80 TDANKAAII
+80 T
-89 ELTAEYD
+89 
-96 RLQEQKS
+96 
-103 IAEKAGNK
+103 
-111 DEYIA
+111 
-116 IEKESEAIRA
+116 
-126 NIDLRKKINEETA
+126 
-139 NLADNLLAIEQNLQ
+139 
-153 SEATATQSA
+153 
-162 IESTNEALAV
+162 
-172 TDNQASQ
+172 
-179 TSNRIKELLA
+179 
-189 NVPVVTLNVETNAPK
+189 
-204 TLDEIEV
+204 
-211 AFLEV
+211 
-216 DQVVDTNK
+216 DTNK
-224 AAIKELSIEYD
+224 AAIRELSSEYE
-235 RLVAQKNIL
+235 RLSAKKNVVA
-244 SKTGTKDEYLAI
+244 KTGTKDEYNAI
-256 KKETEEV
+256 KNETVAIRE
-263 RANIN
+263 NIN
-268 LRKRAIEQA
+268 LRQKVNEQA
-277 EATADSLL
+277 AVLADDLL
-285 KVEQRLQKEA
+285 KVEQKLQKEA
-295 EATQKASDKTQSLRT
+295 EATQKASEKTQSLRT

-439 KVVAEGNVLQA
+439 KIVAEGNVLQA

-538 IGAIVA
+538 IAAVVA

-560 NDAFNAAVKKQED
+560 NDAFNAAVKKQEE

-613 QDAFHSLGVAINGV
+613 KDAFHALGVAINGV

-635 QNSSSVVAALMAQAK
+635 QNSSSVVSALMAQAK

-662 KELIQTQLKPLKVKN
+662 KELIQIQLKPLKVKN
-677 IKPDYELEQDV
+677 IRPEYELEQDV
-688 DRFGN
+688 DKFGN
-693 IILTKSKK
+693 VFLKESNKPK
-701 VKNSGYLSKV
+701 DSGYIQKV
-711 LAEQKRVA
+711 LAEQQRAA

-728 KKKEMQDI
+728 KKKEMQSI

-769 GKSDAQK
+769 GKSEAQK

-781 AERAKLSKEY
+781 AERAKLSREY
-791 LKRIAEQEKEDK
+791 LKRVAEQEKEDK
-803 LDLRQKNIDLEKDGF
+803 LELRQKNIDLEKDGF

-858 NPKATKEQEEKYR
+858 NPKATKEQEEKFR
-871 LTLNLDTKNLSAEQQ
+871 LTLKLDTSSLSAEQQ
-886 NVLKEFE
+886 NILKEYE

-938 LPVDVATKE
+938 LPVDIATKE

-993 IERTIAKTSE
+993 IERIIAKTSE

-1008 KNTSSEDITPNF
+1008 KNTSSEDITPKF
-1020 GFTSEQLKALKAS
+1020 GFTAEQLKTLKAS
-1033 PEKIQEITKQFNG
+1033 PEKLQELTKQFNG

-1062 DVKELFAKG
+1062 DVKELFSKD
-1071 DKDKGLEEK
+1071 DKDKGLEER

-1150 TIGWITKAFQAGREH
+1150 TIGWITKAFQAGKEH

-1226 VEGTIEQQRKFSRL
+1226 IEGTIEQQRKFSRL
-1240 QVPKDP
+1240 HIPKDP

-1271 AYAGLAD
+1271 TFAGLAD
-1278 IGIKTGHRKGGIFRK
+1278 IGIKTGHQKGGIFRK

-1474 SDEANRTGAN
+1474 SDDATRTGAN

>member
-1 MESNE
+1 METNE

-12 ARIDTSRLQSDAEKA
+12 ARIDTSRLQADAEKA
-27 SNILSNIDKQASQ
+27 SGILSNIDKQASQ
-40 ESNRIQ
+40 ESNKIK
-46 ELLSN
+46 ELLAN

-62 APSTLSAIAIAF
+62 APTTLSAVAAAF
-74 EEIDKV
+74 EEIDRV
-80 TDANKAAII
+80 T
-89 ELTAEYD
+89 
-96 RLQEQKS
+96 
-103 IAEKAGNK
+103 
-111 DEYIA
+111 
-116 IEKESEAIRA
+116 
-126 NIDLRKKINEETA
+126 
-139 NLADNLLAIEQNLQ
+139 
-153 SEATATQSA
+153 
-162 IESTNEALAV
+162 
-172 TDNQASQ
+172 
-179 TSNRIKELLA
+179 
-189 NVPVVTLNVETNAPK
+189 
-204 TLDEIEV
+204 
-211 AFLEV
+211 
-216 DQVVDTNK
+216 DTNK
-224 AAIKELSIEYD
+224 AAIRELSSEYE
-235 RLVAQKNIL
+235 RLSAKKNVVA
-244 SKTGTKDEYLAI
+244 KTGTKDEYNAI
-256 KKETEEV
+256 KNETIAIRE
-263 RANIN
+263 NIN
-268 LRKRAIEQA
+268 LRQKVNEQA
-277 EATADSLL
+277 AVLADDLL
-285 KVEQRLQKEA
+285 KVEQKLQKEA

-384 AMSLFV
+384 AASLFV

-439 KVVAEGNVLQA
+439 KVVAEGNTLQA
-450 TETAETIK
+450 VETAETIK

-495 ASKATNAAAASAG
+495 TSKATNAAAASAG

-538 IGAIVA
+538 IAAVVA

-579 DKVSEQITIYNKLKR
+579 DKVSEQITLYNKLKR

-635 QNSSSVVAALMAQAK
+635 RNSSSVVAALMAQAK

-711 LAEQKRVA
+711 LAEQQRAA

-728 KKKEMQDI
+728 KKKEMQDL

-791 LKRIAEQEKEDK
+791 LKRLAEQEKEDK
-803 LDLRQKNIDLEKDGF
+803 LDLRQKNIDLEKDSF
-818 EKEKKQI
+818 DKEKKQI

-871 LTLNLDTKNLSAEQQ
+871 LTLNLDTKSLSAEQQ
-886 NVLKEFE
+886 NILKEYE

-916 TYQVQRTRIN
+916 TYQIQRTRIN

-960 LKRVNDEEVSKLK
+960 LKRVNEEEVSKLK

-993 IERTIAKTSE
+993 IERIIAKTSE

-1008 KNTSSEDITPNF
+1008 KNTSSEDITPKF
-1020 GFTSEQLKALKAS
+1020 GFTAEQLKTLKAS
-1033 PEKIQEITKQFNG
+1033 PEKLQELTKQLNG

-1086 SAAASAELIGG
+1086 SAAASAELVGG

-1122 DAMNSASNIAQGFAQ
+1122 GAMNSASNIAQGFAQ

-1211 SVSAMKNAYSDYASA
+1211 SVSAMRGAYSDYASA

-1444 TTGILSQQGNYNNLM
+1444 TTGILSQQGNYNALM

-1474 SDEANRTGAN
+1474 SDDATRTGAN

-1519 VSNTT
+1519 VGNTT

>member
-6 KGLYFS
+6 NGLYFS
-12 ARIDTSRLQSDAEKA
+12 ARIDTSRLQADAEKA
-27 SNILSNIDKQASQ
+27 SGILSNIDKQASQ
-40 ESNRIQ
+40 EGNKIK
-46 ELLSN
+46 ELFSN
-51 VPVVNIDIATN
+51 VPVVTIDIATN
-62 APSTLSAIAIAF
+62 APTTLSAVAAAF
-74 EEIDKV
+74 EEIDRV
-80 TDANKAAII
+80 TDTNKAAIR

-96 RLQEQKS
+96 KLFTQKN
-103 IAEKAGNK
+103 IASKAGTK

-116 IEKESEAIRA
+116 IQKEMVAIKA
-126 NIDLRKKINEETA
+126 NIKLREKVNK
-139 NLADNLLAIEQNLQ
+139 
-153 SEATATQSA
+153 EA
-162 IESTNEALAV
+162 
-172 TDNQASQ
+172 
-179 TSNRIKELLA
+179 
-189 NVPVVTLNVETNAPK
+189 
-204 TLDEIEV
+204 EV
-211 AFLEV
+211 
-216 DQVVDTNK
+216 
-224 AAIKELSIEYD
+224 
-235 RLVAQKNIL
+235 
-244 SKTGTKDEYLAI
+244 
-256 KKETEEV
+256 
-263 RANIN
+263 
-268 LRKRAIEQA
+268 
-277 EATADSLL
+277 TADELL

-295 EATQKASDKTQSLRT
+295 EATQKASNKTQSLRT

-321 FIANG
+321 FVANG

-348 GDIAKQGS
+348 GDILKQGS
-356 VFANDEAQIA
+356 VFANDEAQIS

-384 AMSLFV
+384 AASLFV

-439 KVVAEGNVLQA
+439 KVVAEGNTLQA
-450 TETAETIK
+450 VETAETIK

-469 EARNA
+469 EAHNA

-495 ASKATNAAAASAG
+495 ASKATNTAAASAG
-508 TVANFT
+508 TVANLT

-520 AVGAAIRAIPVWG
+520 AVGAAISAIPVWG

-538 IGAIVA
+538 IGAVVA
-544 VVGTLAAKANA
+544 VVGTLTSRANA

-579 DKVSEQITIYNKLKR
+579 DKVSEQITLYNKLKR

-662 KELIQTQLKPLKVKN
+662 KELIQIQLKPLKVKN
-677 IKPDYELEQDV
+677 IKPEYELEQDV

-693 IILTKSKK
+693 VFLTEGKK
-701 VKNSGYLSKV
+701 VKNSGYTQKV
-711 LAEQKRVA
+711 LAEQQRAA

-728 KKKEMQDI
+728 KKKEMQDL

-747 EEQFKKIGV
+747 EKQFKKV
-756 KKYDKNAD
+756 DVNKYDKNAD
-764 KKTKS
+764 KKVKS
-769 GKSDAQK
+769 GKSDVQK
-776 LADEM
+776 IADEM
-781 AERAKLSKEY
+781 TERAKLSKEY
-791 LKRIAEQEKEDK
+791 LKRLAEQEKEDK
-803 LDLRQKNIDLEKDGF
+803 LELRQKNIDLEKDGF

-825 ELNYDRLILS
+825 ELNYDRLLATID
-835 IEKKRKEM
+835 KKRKDM

-858 NPKATKEQEEKYR
+858 NPKATKKQEENYR

-886 NVLKEFE
+886 NILKEYE
-893 KVAIESKEKAEKDL
+893 KVAFESKEKAEKDL

-916 TYQVQRTRIN
+916 SYQIQRTRIN
-926 EEYDKKRKELDA
+926 EEYDKKRREIDA
-938 LPVDVATKE
+938 LPVDVTTKE

-960 LKRVNDEEVSKLK
+960 LKRVNDEEVEKLK

-993 IERTIAKTSE
+993 IERIIAKTSE

-1008 KNTSSEDITPNF
+1008 KNTSSEDITPKF
-1020 GFTSEQLKALKAS
+1020 GFTSEQLKSLKDS
-1033 PEKIQEITKQFNG
+1033 PEKIQEITKQLNG
-1046 LKKEALK
+1046 LKKASLK

-1062 DVKELFAKG
+1062 DVKELFSKG

-1086 SAAASAELIGG
+1086 SAAESAELIGG
-1097 MANKLGDLFEAAG
+1097 MTSKLSDMFEAAG
-1110 NENLADMMRGVT
+1110 NEDLADMMSGVT
-1122 DAMNSASNIAQGFAQ
+1122 DAMNSASNIAQGFAT
-1137 GGIFGGVQAIASE
+1137 GGVFGGVQAIASE
-1150 TIGWITKAFQAGREH
+1150 AIGWMTKAFQAGKEH

-1204 DYKKAIN
+1204 DYRKAKN
-1211 SVSAMKNAYSDYASA
+1211 AVSVMKNAYADVANA
-1226 VEGTIEQQRKFSRL
+1226 ITGTIEQQRKFSRL
-1240 QVPKDP
+1240 QIPRDP

-1252 AQDLEVNKKLKG
+1252 AKDLEVNKKLKG

-1271 AYAGLAD
+1271 TFAGLAD
-1278 IGIKTGHRKGGIFRK
+1278 ISIKTGHQKGGFLRK

-1311 SGKFNKTLAESIINT
+1311 SGKFNKTLAESILNAK
-1326 REFQDGGKETLQ
+1326 EFQDGGKETLQ

-1347 EEASKQVKEYLT
+1347 EEASKQVKDYLT

-1552 QIKNSLNDIA
+1552 QIKNSLNDIV

>member
-1 MESNE
+1 METNE

-12 ARIDTSRLQSDAEKA
+12 ARIDTSRLQADAEKA
-27 SNILSNIDKQASQ
+27 SGILSDIDKQASQ
-40 ESNRIQ
+40 ESNKIK

-51 VPVVNIDIATN
+51 IPVVNIDIATN
-62 APSTLSAIAIAF
+62 APTTLSAIAAAF
-74 EEIDKV
+74 EEIDRV
-80 TDANKAAII
+80 T
-89 ELTAEYD
+89 
-96 RLQEQKS
+96 
-103 IAEKAGNK
+103 
-111 DEYIA
+111 
-116 IEKESEAIRA
+116 
-126 NIDLRKKINEETA
+126 
-139 NLADNLLAIEQNLQ
+139 
-153 SEATATQSA
+153 
-162 IESTNEALAV
+162 
-172 TDNQASQ
+172 
-179 TSNRIKELLA
+179 
-189 NVPVVTLNVETNAPK
+189 
-204 TLDEIEV
+204 
-211 AFLEV
+211 
-216 DQVVDTNK
+216 DTNK
-224 AAIKELSIEYD
+224 AAIRELSSEYE
-235 RLVAQKNIL
+235 RLSAKKNAVA
-244 SKTGTKDEYLAI
+244 KTGTKDEYNAI
-256 KKETEEV
+256 KNETIAIRE
-263 RANIN
+263 NIN
-268 LRKRAIEQA
+268 LRQKVNEQA
-277 EATADSLL
+277 AVLADDLL
-285 KVEQRLQKEA
+285 KVEQKLQKEA
-295 EATQKASDKTQSLRT
+295 EATQKASEKTQSLRT

-384 AMSLFV
+384 AASLFV

-439 KVVAEGNVLQA
+439 KVVAEGNTLQA
-450 TETAETIK
+450 VETAETIK

-538 IGAIVA
+538 IAAVVA

-573 FNKAIA
+573 FNKAISE
-579 DKVSEQITIYNKLKR
+579 KVSEQITLYNKLKR

-650 AAAAFDMLKEKQ
+650 AAAAFDMLKDKQ
-662 KELIQTQLKPLKVKN
+662 KELIQIQLKPLKVKN
-677 IKPDYELEQDV
+677 IKPEYELEQDV

-693 IILTKSKK
+693 IILTKGKK
-701 VKNSGYLSKV
+701 VKNSGYTQKV
-711 LAEQKRVA
+711 LAEQQRAA

-728 KKKEMQDI
+728 KKKEMQSI

-769 GKSDAQK
+769 GKSEAQK

-803 LDLRQKNIDLEKDGF
+803 LDLRQKNIDLEKDSF

-825 ELNYDRLILS
+825 DLNYDRLILS

-843 LSALEEDKLREWKNK
+843 LSALEEDKLRAWKNK

-871 LTLNLDTKNLSAEQQ
+871 LTLKLDTNNLSAEQQ
-886 NVLKEFE
+886 NILKEYE

-993 IERTIAKTSE
+993 IERIIAKTSE

-1008 KNTSSEDITPNF
+1008 KNTSSEDITPKF
-1020 GFTSEQLKALKAS
+1020 GFTAEQLKTLKAS
-1033 PEKIQEITKQFNG
+1033 PEKLQELTKQLNG

-1062 DVKELFAKG
+1062 DVKELFSKG

-1086 SAAASAELIGG
+1086 SAAASAEIIGG

-1150 TIGWITKAFQAGREH
+1150 TIGWITKAFQAGKEH

-1271 AYAGLAD
+1271 TFAGLAD

>member
-40 ESNRIQ
+40 EGNRIK

-62 APSTLSAIAIAF
+62 APTTLSAVAAAF
-74 EEIDKV
+74 DEIDRV
-80 TDANKAAII
+80 T
-89 ELTAEYD
+89 
-96 RLQEQKS
+96 
-103 IAEKAGNK
+103 
-111 DEYIA
+111 
-116 IEKESEAIRA
+116 
-126 NIDLRKKINEETA
+126 
-139 NLADNLLAIEQNLQ
+139 
-153 SEATATQSA
+153 
-162 IESTNEALAV
+162 
-172 TDNQASQ
+172 
-179 TSNRIKELLA
+179 
-189 NVPVVTLNVETNAPK
+189 
-204 TLDEIEV
+204 
-211 AFLEV
+211 
-216 DQVVDTNK
+216 DTNK
-224 AAIKELSIEYD
+224 AAIRELSSEYE
-235 RLVAQKNIL
+235 RLSAKKNVVA
-244 SKTGTKDEYLAI
+244 KTGTKDEYNAI
-256 KKETEEV
+256 KNETIAIRE
-263 RANIN
+263 NIN
-268 LRKRAIEQA
+268 LRQKVNEQA
-277 EATADSLL
+277 AVLADDLL

-295 EATQKASDKTQSLRT
+295 NATQKASEKTQSLRT

-366 GVIKGIGGLTGA
+366 GVIKGVGGLTGA

-439 KVVAEGNVLQA
+439 KVVAEGNTLQA
-450 TETAETIK
+450 VETAETIK

-495 ASKATNAAAASAG
+495 ASKATNTAAASAG

-538 IGAIVA
+538 IAAVVA

-579 DKVSEQITIYNKLKR
+579 DKVSEQITLYNKLKR

-650 AAAAFDMLKEKQ
+650 AAAAFDMLKDKQ
-662 KELIQTQLKPLKVKN
+662 KELIQIQLKPVKVKN
-677 IKPDYELEQDV
+677 IRPEYELEQDV

-693 IILTKSKK
+693 IFLKEGKK
-701 VKNSGYLSKV
+701 VKNSGYTQKV
-711 LAEQKRVA
+711 LAEQQRAA

-728 KKKEMQDI
+728 KKKEMQDL
-736 VKVAASATTEA
+736 VKVAADAATEV
-747 EEQFKKIGV
+747 EKQFKKIGV
-756 KKYDKNAD
+756 KKYDKDAD

-791 LKRIAEQEKEDK
+791 LKRLAEQEKEDK
-803 LDLRQKNIDLEKDGF
+803 LELRQKNIDLEKDGF
-818 EKEKKQI
+818 DKEKKQI

-843 LSALEEDKLREWKNK
+843 LSALEEDKLRGWKNK

-871 LTLNLDTKNLSAEQQ
+871 LTLNLDTKSLSAEQQ
-886 NVLKEFE
+886 AVLKEYE

-993 IERTIAKTSE
+993 IERIIAKTSE

-1008 KNTSSEDITPNF
+1008 KNTSSEDITPKF
-1020 GFTSEQLKALKAS
+1020 GFTAEQLKTLKAS
-1033 PEKIQEITKQFNG
+1033 PEKLQELTKQFNG

-1062 DVKELFAKG
+1062 DVKELFSKD

-1150 TIGWITKAFQAGREH
+1150 TIGWMTKAFQAGKEH

-1326 REFQDGGKETLQ
+1326 REFQDGGKESLQ

-1474 SDEANRTGAN
+1474 SDDATRTGAN

-1519 VSNTT
+1519 VGNTT

-1543 LVKIESNSN
+1543 LVKIENNSN

>member
-1 MESNE
+1 METNE

-12 ARIDTSRLQSDAEKA
+12 ARIDTSRLQADAEKA
-27 SNILSNIDKQASQ
+27 SGILSNIDKQASQ
-40 ESNRIQ
+40 EGNKIK
-46 ELLSN
+46 ELLAN

-62 APSTLSAIAIAF
+62 APTTLSAVAAAF
-74 EEIDKV
+74 EEIDRV
-80 TDANKAAII
+80 T
-89 ELTAEYD
+89 
-96 RLQEQKS
+96 
-103 IAEKAGNK
+103 
-111 DEYIA
+111 
-116 IEKESEAIRA
+116 
-126 NIDLRKKINEETA
+126 
-139 NLADNLLAIEQNLQ
+139 
-153 SEATATQSA
+153 
-162 IESTNEALAV
+162 
-172 TDNQASQ
+172 
-179 TSNRIKELLA
+179 
-189 NVPVVTLNVETNAPK
+189 
-204 TLDEIEV
+204 
-211 AFLEV
+211 
-216 DQVVDTNK
+216 DTNK
-224 AAIKELSIEYD
+224 AAIRELTSEYE
-235 RLVAQKNIL
+235 RLSAKKNVVA
-244 SKTGTKDEYLAI
+244 KTGTKEEYNAI
-256 KKETEEV
+256 KNETIAIRE
-263 RANIN
+263 NIN
-268 LRKRAIEQA
+268 LRQKVNEQA
-277 EATADSLL
+277 AVLADDLL
-285 KVEQRLQKEA
+285 KVEQKLQKEA
-295 EATQKASDKTQSLRT
+295 EATQKASEKTQSLRT

-321 FIANG
+321 FVANG
-326 GDEKSAEY
+326 GDEKSVEY

-384 AMSLFV
+384 AASLFV

-439 KVVAEGNVLQA
+439 KVVAEGNTLQA
-450 TETAETIK
+450 VETAETIK

-538 IGAIVA
+538 IAAVVA
-544 VVGTLAAKANA
+544 VVGTLASKANA

-560 NDAFNAAVKKQED
+560 NDAFNAAVKKQEE

-662 KELIQTQLKPLKVKN
+662 KSLIQTQLKPLKVKN
-677 IKPDYELEQDV
+677 IRPEYELEQDV

-693 IILTKSKK
+693 VFLTEGKK

-711 LAEQKRVA
+711 LAEQQKAA
-719 KAKKAEEDK
+719 KAKKTEEDK
-728 KKKEMQDI
+728 LKREMQDL

-791 LKRIAEQEKEDK
+791 LKRLAEQEKEDK

-871 LTLNLDTKNLSAEQQ
+871 LTLKLDTKNLSTEQQ
-886 NVLKEFE
+886 NILKEYE
-893 KVAIESKEKAEKDL
+893 KVAVESKEKAEKDL

-993 IERTIAKTSE
+993 IERIIAKTSE

-1008 KNTSSEDITPNF
+1008 KNTSSEDITPKF
-1020 GFTSEQLKALKAS
+1020 GFTAEQLKTLKAS
-1033 PEKIQEITKQFNG
+1033 PEKLQELTKQFNG

-1062 DVKELFAKG
+1062 DVKELFSKD

-1097 MANKLGDLFEAAG
+1097 MANKLGDMFEAAG

-1150 TIGWITKAFQAGREH
+1150 TIGWITRAFQAGKEH

-1211 SVSAMKNAYSDYASA
+1211 SVSAMKNAYSDYSSA
-1226 VEGTIEQQRKFSRL
+1226 INGTIEQQRKFSRL

-1246 LGLMRF
+1246 IGLMRF

-1271 AYAGLAD
+1271 TFAGLAD
-1278 IGIKTGHRKGGIFRK
+1278 IGIKTGHKKGFFKK

-1444 TTGILSQQGNYNNLM
+1444 TTGILSQQGNYNALM

-1474 SDEANRTGAN
+1474 SDDATRTGAN

-1519 VSNTT
+1519 VGNTT

-1530 MHIESETDGMRER
+1530 MHIESETDGMRQR
-1543 LVKIESNSN
+1543 LVNIESNSN

>member
-96 RLQEQKS
+96 KLQEQKS

-111 DEYIA
+111 DEVIA

-139 NLADNLLAIEQNLQ
+139 NLADNLLAIEQELQ
-153 SEATATQSA
+153 AEATATQSA
-162 IESTNEALAV
+162 IESTNEALAI

-189 NVPVVTLNVETNAPK
+189 NVPVVTLNIETNAPK

-256 KKETEEV
+256 KKEAEEV

-295 EATQKASDKTQSLRT
+295 NATQKASEKTQTLRT

-321 FIANG
+321 FVANG

-384 AMSLFV
+384 AASLFV

-538 IGAIVA
+538 IAAVVA
-544 VVGTLAAKANA
+544 VVGTLASKANA

-579 DKVSEQITIYNKLKR
+579 DKVSEQITLYNKLKR

-791 LKRIAEQEKEDK
+791 LKRVAEQEKEDK

-886 NVLKEFE
+886 NILKEYE

-938 LPVDVATKE
+938 LPVDMATKE

-960 LKRVNDEEVSKLK
+960 LKRVNEEEVSKLK

-993 IERTIAKTSE
+993 IERIIAKTSE

-1008 KNTSSEDITPNF
+1008 KNTSSEDITPKF
-1020 GFTSEQLKALKAS
+1020 GFTAEQLKTLKAS
-1033 PEKIQEITKQFNG
+1033 PEKLQELTKQLNG

-1150 TIGWITKAFQAGREH
+1150 TIGWITKAFQAGKEH

-1197 NTIFGNL
+1197 STIFGNL

-1252 AQDLEVNKKLKG
+1252 AQDLEVNKNLKG

-1474 SDEANRTGAN
+1474 SDDATRTGAN

-1519 VSNTT
+1519 VGNTT

-1562 IKGVKMV
+1562 IKGVRMV

>member
-1 MESNE
+1 METNE
-6 KGLYFS
+6 KGLFFS
-12 ARIDTSRLQSDAEKA
+12 ARIDTSRLQADAEKA
-27 SNILSNIDKQASQ
+27 SGILSNIDKQASQ
-40 ESNRIQ
+40 EGNKIK

-62 APSTLSAIAIAF
+62 APTTLSAVAAAF
-74 EEIDKV
+74 DEIDRV
-80 TDANKAAII
+80 T
-89 ELTAEYD
+89 
-96 RLQEQKS
+96 
-103 IAEKAGNK
+103 
-111 DEYIA
+111 
-116 IEKESEAIRA
+116 
-126 NIDLRKKINEETA
+126 
-139 NLADNLLAIEQNLQ
+139 
-153 SEATATQSA
+153 
-162 IESTNEALAV
+162 
-172 TDNQASQ
+172 
-179 TSNRIKELLA
+179 
-189 NVPVVTLNVETNAPK
+189 
-204 TLDEIEV
+204 
-211 AFLEV
+211 
-216 DQVVDTNK
+216 DTNK
-224 AAIKELSIEYD
+224 AAIRELSSEYE
-235 RLVAQKNIL
+235 RLSAKKNVVA
-244 SKTGTKDEYLAI
+244 KTGTKDEYNAI
-256 KKETEEV
+256 KNETIAIRE
-263 RANIN
+263 NIN
-268 LRKRAIEQA
+268 LRQKVNEQA
-277 EATADSLL
+277 AVLADDLL
-285 KVEQRLQKEA
+285 KVEQKLQKEA

-321 FIANG
+321 FVANG

-384 AMSLFV
+384 AASLFV

-427 LVTINGLKRWYN
+427 LVTINGFKRWYN
-439 KVVAEGNVLQA
+439 KVVAEGNTLQA
-450 TETAETIK
+450 VETAETIK

-538 IGAIVA
+538 IAAVVA
-544 VVGTLAAKANA
+544 VVGTLASKANA

-650 AAAAFDMLKEKQ
+650 AAAAFDMLKDKQ
-662 KELIQTQLKPLKVKN
+662 KELIQIQLKPVKVKN
-677 IKPDYELEQDV
+677 IRPEYELEQDV

-693 IILTKSKK
+693 IFLKEGKK
-701 VKNSGYLSKV
+701 VKNSGYTQKV
-711 LAEQKRVA
+711 LAEQQRAA

-728 KKKEMQDI
+728 KKKEMQDL
-736 VKVAASATTEA
+736 VKVAADAATEV
-747 EEQFKKIGV
+747 EKQFKKIGV
-756 KKYDKNAD
+756 KKYDKDAD

-803 LDLRQKNIDLEKDGF
+803 LELRQKNIDLEKDGF

-871 LTLNLDTKNLSAEQQ
+871 LTLKLDTNNLSTEQQ
-886 NVLKEFE
+886 NILKEYE

-916 TYQVQRTRIN
+916 TYQIQRTRIN

-993 IERTIAKTSE
+993 IERIIAKTSE

-1020 GFTSEQLKALKAS
+1020 GFTSEQLKALKDS

-1150 TIGWITKAFQAGREH
+1150 TIGWMTKAFQAGREH

-1197 NTIFGNL
+1197 STIFGNL

-1444 TTGILSQQGNYNNLM
+1444 TTGILSQQGNYNALM

-1474 SDEANRTGAN
+1474 SDDATRTGAN

-1519 VSNTT
+1519 VGNTT

>member
-62 APSTLSAIAIAF
+62 APTTLSAVAAAF
-74 EEIDKV
+74 EEIDRV
-80 TDANKAAII
+80 T
-89 ELTAEYD
+89 
-96 RLQEQKS
+96 
-103 IAEKAGNK
+103 
-111 DEYIA
+111 
-116 IEKESEAIRA
+116 
-126 NIDLRKKINEETA
+126 
-139 NLADNLLAIEQNLQ
+139 
-153 SEATATQSA
+153 
-162 IESTNEALAV
+162 
-172 TDNQASQ
+172 
-179 TSNRIKELLA
+179 
-189 NVPVVTLNVETNAPK
+189 
-204 TLDEIEV
+204 
-211 AFLEV
+211 
-216 DQVVDTNK
+216 DTNK
-224 AAIKELSIEYD
+224 AAIRELSSEYD
-235 RLVAQKNIL
+235 RLSAKKNVVA
-244 SKTGTKDEYLAI
+244 KTGTKDEYNAI
-256 KKETEEV
+256 KNETIAIRE
-263 RANIN
+263 NIN
-268 LRKRAIEQA
+268 LRQKVNEQA
-277 EATADSLL
+277 AVLADDLL
-285 KVEQRLQKEA
+285 KVEQELQKEA
-295 EATQKASDKTQSLRT
+295 EATQKASEKTQSLRT

-384 AMSLFV
+384 ATSLFV

-439 KVVAEGNVLQA
+439 KVVAEGNTLQA
-450 TETAETIK
+450 VETAETIK

-538 IGAIVA
+538 IAAVVA

-579 DKVSEQITIYNKLKR
+579 DKVSEQITLYNKLKR

-650 AAAAFDMLKEKQ
+650 AAAAFDMLKDKQ
-662 KELIQTQLKPLKVKN
+662 KELIQIQLKPVKVKN
-677 IKPDYELEQDV
+677 IRPEYELEQDV

-693 IILTKSKK
+693 IFLKEGKK
-701 VKNSGYLSKV
+701 VKNSGYTQKV
-711 LAEQKRVA
+711 LAEQQRAA

-728 KKKEMQDI
+728 KKKEMQDL
-736 VKVAASATTEA
+736 VKVAADAATEV
-747 EEQFKKIGV
+747 EKQFKKIGV
-756 KKYDKNAD
+756 KKYDKDAD

-791 LKRIAEQEKEDK
+791 LKRLAEQEKEDK
-803 LDLRQKNIDLEKDGF
+803 LELRQKNIDIEKDGF

-871 LTLNLDTKNLSAEQQ
+871 LTLKLDTNNLSAEQQ
-886 NVLKEFE
+886 NILKEYE

-916 TYQVQRTRIN
+916 TYQIQRTRIN

-947 QAISA
+947 QAVSA

-993 IERTIAKTSE
+993 IERIIAKTSE

-1008 KNTSSEDITPNF
+1008 KNTSSEDITPKF
-1020 GFTSEQLKALKAS
+1020 GFTAEQLKTLKAS
-1033 PEKIQEITKQFNG
+1033 PEKLQELTKQFNG

-1062 DVKELFAKG
+1062 DVKELFSKD

-1137 GGIFGGVQAIASE
+1137 GGVFGGVQAIASE
-1150 TIGWITKAFQAGREH
+1150 AIGWITKAFQAGKEH

-1271 AYAGLAD
+1271 TFAGLAD
-1278 IGIKTGHRKGGIFRK
+1278 ISIKTGHRKGGIFRK

-1414 ANTRMQDVMKDLTLN
+1414 ANIRMQDVMKDLTLN

-1444 TTGILSQQGNYNNLM
+1444 TTGILSQQGNYNALM

-1474 SDEANRTGAN
+1474 SDDATRTGAN

-1519 VSNTT
+1519 VGNTT

>member
-1 MESNE
+1 METNE

-12 ARIDTSRLQSDAEKA
+12 ARIDTSRLQADAEKA
-27 SNILSNIDKQASQ
+27 SGILSNIDKQASQ
-40 ESNRIQ
+40 EGNKIK

-62 APSTLSAIAIAF
+62 APTTLSAVAAAF
-74 EEIDKV
+74 EEIDRV
-80 TDANKAAII
+80 T
-89 ELTAEYD
+89 
-96 RLQEQKS
+96 
-103 IAEKAGNK
+103 
-111 DEYIA
+111 
-116 IEKESEAIRA
+116 
-126 NIDLRKKINEETA
+126 
-139 NLADNLLAIEQNLQ
+139 
-153 SEATATQSA
+153 
-162 IESTNEALAV
+162 
-172 TDNQASQ
+172 
-179 TSNRIKELLA
+179 
-189 NVPVVTLNVETNAPK
+189 
-204 TLDEIEV
+204 
-211 AFLEV
+211 
-216 DQVVDTNK
+216 DTNK
-224 AAIKELSIEYD
+224 AAIRELSSEYE
-235 RLVAQKNIL
+235 RLSAKKNAVA
-244 SKTGTKDEYLAI
+244 KTGTKEEYNAI
-256 KKETEEV
+256 KNETIAIRE
-263 RANIN
+263 NIN
-268 LRKRAIEQA
+268 LRQKVNEQA
-277 EATADSLL
+277 AVLADDLL
-285 KVEQRLQKEA
+285 KVEQKLQKEA

-384 AMSLFV
+384 AASLFV

-538 IGAIVA
+538 IAAVVA

-579 DKVSEQITIYNKLKR
+579 DKVSEQITLYNKLKR

-662 KELIQTQLKPLKVKN
+662 KELIQTQLKPVKVKN
-677 IKPDYELEQDV
+677 IKPEYELEQDV

-693 IILTKSKK
+693 IFLKEGKK
-701 VKNSGYLSKV
+701 VKNSGYTQKV
-711 LAEQKRVA
+711 LAEQQRAA

-728 KKKEMQDI
+728 KKKEMQDL
-736 VKVAASATTEA
+736 VKVAASAATEV

-791 LKRIAEQEKEDK
+791 LKRLAEQEKEDK
-803 LDLRQKNIDLEKDGF
+803 LELRQKNIDLEKDGF
-818 EKEKKQI
+818 DKEKKQI

-886 NVLKEFE
+886 NILKEFE

-993 IERTIAKTSE
+993 IERIIAKTSE

-1008 KNTSSEDITPNF
+1008 KNTSSEDITPKF
-1020 GFTSEQLKALKAS
+1020 GFTAEQLKTLKAS
-1033 PEKIQEITKQFNG
+1033 PEKLQELTKQLNG

-1062 DVKELFAKG
+1062 DVKELFSKD

-1097 MANKLGDLFEAAG
+1097 MTNKLGDLFEAAG

-1150 TIGWITKAFQAGREH
+1150 TIGWLTKAFQAGKEH

-1226 VEGTIEQQRKFSRL
+1226 IEGTIEQQRKFSRL

-1444 TTGILSQQGNYNNLM
+1444 TTGILSQQGNYNALM

-1474 SDEANRTGAN
+1474 SDDATRTGAN

-1519 VSNTT
+1519 VGNTT

>member
-6 KGLYFS
+6 NGLYFS
-12 ARIDTSRLQSDAEKA
+12 ARIDTSRLQADAEKA
-27 SNILSNIDKQASQ
+27 SGILSNIDKQASQ
-40 ESNRIQ
+40 EGNKIK
-46 ELLSN
+46 ELFSN
-51 VPVVNIDIATN
+51 VPVVTIDIATN
-62 APSTLSAIAIAF
+62 APTTLSAVAAAF
-74 EEIDKV
+74 EEIDRV
-80 TDANKAAII
+80 TDTNKAAIR

-96 RLQEQKS
+96 KLFTQKN
-103 IAEKAGNK
+103 IASKAGTK

-116 IEKESEAIRA
+116 IQKEMVAIKA
-126 NIDLRKKINEETA
+126 NIKLREKVNK
-139 NLADNLLAIEQNLQ
+139 
-153 SEATATQSA
+153 EA
-162 IESTNEALAV
+162 
-172 TDNQASQ
+172 
-179 TSNRIKELLA
+179 
-189 NVPVVTLNVETNAPK
+189 
-204 TLDEIEV
+204 EV
-211 AFLEV
+211 
-216 DQVVDTNK
+216 
-224 AAIKELSIEYD
+224 
-235 RLVAQKNIL
+235 
-244 SKTGTKDEYLAI
+244 
-256 KKETEEV
+256 
-263 RANIN
+263 
-268 LRKRAIEQA
+268 
-277 EATADSLL
+277 TADELL

-295 EATQKASDKTQSLRT
+295 EATQKASNKTQSLRT

-321 FIANG
+321 FVANG

-356 VFANDEAQIA
+356 VFANDEAQIS

-384 AMSLFV
+384 AASLFV

-439 KVVAEGNVLQA
+439 KVVAEGNTLQA
-450 TETAETIK
+450 VETAETIK
-458 NTAAKEINTAA
+458 NTVAKEVNTAA

-495 ASKATNAAAASAG
+495 VSKATNTAAASAG

-538 IGAIVA
+538 IAAVVA
-544 VVGTLAAKANA
+544 VVGTLASKANA

-560 NDAFNAAVKKQED
+560 NDAFNAAVKKQEE

-579 DKVSEQITIYNKLKR
+579 DKVSEQITLYNKLKR

-613 QDAFHSLGVAINGV
+613 QDAFHALGVAINGV

-662 KELIQTQLKPLKVKN
+662 KELIQIQLKPLKVKN
-677 IKPDYELEQDV
+677 IRPEYELEQDV
-688 DRFGN
+688 DKFGN
-693 IILTKSKK
+693 IILKESNKPK
-701 VKNSGYLSKV
+701 DSGYLPKV
-711 LAEQKRVA
+711 LAEQQRAA

-728 KKKEMQDI
+728 KKKEMQDL
-736 VKVAASATTEA
+736 VKVAADAATEV
-747 EEQFKKIGV
+747 EKQFKKVGV

-776 LADEM
+776 IADEM
-781 AERAKLSKEY
+781 TERAKLSKEY
-791 LKRIAEQEKEDK
+791 LKRLAEQEKEDK
-803 LDLRQKNIDLEKDGF
+803 LELRQKNIDLEKDSF

-825 ELNYDRLILS
+825 ELNYDRLTLS

-843 LSALEEDKLREWKNK
+843 LSALEEDKLRKWKNK

-871 LTLNLDTKNLSAEQQ
+871 LTLNLDTKNLSPEQQ
-886 NVLKEFE
+886 NILKEYE
-893 KVAIESKEKAEKDL
+893 KVATESKEKAERDL

-916 TYQVQRTRIN
+916 SYQIQRTRIN
-926 EEYDKKRKELDA
+926 EEYDKKRREIDA
-938 LPVDVATKE
+938 LPVDVTTKE

-960 LKRVNDEEVSKLK
+960 LKRVNDEEVEKLK

-993 IERTIAKTSE
+993 IERIIAKTNE

-1008 KNTSSEDITPNF
+1008 KNTSSEDITPKF
-1020 GFTSEQLKALKAS
+1020 GFTSEQLKSLKDS
-1033 PEKIQEITKQFNG
+1033 PEKIQEITKQLNG
-1046 LKKEALK
+1046 LKKASLK

-1062 DVKELFAKG
+1062 DVKELFSKG

-1086 SAAASAELIGG
+1086 SAAESAELIGG
-1097 MANKLGDLFEAAG
+1097 MTSKLSEMFEAAG
-1110 NENLADMMRGVT
+1110 NEDLADMMSGIT
-1122 DAMNSASNIAQGFAQ
+1122 DAMNSASNIAQGFAT
-1137 GGIFGGVQAIASE
+1137 GGVFGGVQAIASE
-1150 TIGWITKAFQAGREH
+1150 AIGWMTKAFQAGKEH

-1204 DYKKAIN
+1204 DYRKAKN
-1211 SVSAMKNAYSDYASA
+1211 AVSVMKNAYADVANA
-1226 VEGTIEQQRKFSRL
+1226 ITGTIEQQRKFSRL
-1240 QVPKDP
+1240 QIPRDP

-1271 AYAGLAD
+1271 TFAGLAD
-1278 IGIKTGHRKGGIFRK
+1278 ISIKTGHQKGGFLRK

-1326 REFQDGGKETLQ
+1326 KEFQDGGKEALQ

-1347 EEASKQVKEYLT
+1347 EEASKQVKDYLT

>member
-40 ESNRIQ
+40 EGNKIK

-62 APSTLSAIAIAF
+62 APTTLSAVAAAF
-74 EEIDKV
+74 EEIDRV
-80 TDANKAAII
+80 T
-89 ELTAEYD
+89 
-96 RLQEQKS
+96 
-103 IAEKAGNK
+103 
-111 DEYIA
+111 
-116 IEKESEAIRA
+116 
-126 NIDLRKKINEETA
+126 
-139 NLADNLLAIEQNLQ
+139 
-153 SEATATQSA
+153 
-162 IESTNEALAV
+162 
-172 TDNQASQ
+172 
-179 TSNRIKELLA
+179 
-189 NVPVVTLNVETNAPK
+189 
-204 TLDEIEV
+204 
-211 AFLEV
+211 
-216 DQVVDTNK
+216 DTNK
-224 AAIKELSIEYD
+224 AAIRELSSEYD
-235 RLVAQKNIL
+235 RLSAKKNAVA
-244 SKTGTKDEYLAI
+244 KTGTKEEYNAI
-256 KKETEEV
+256 KNETIAIRE
-263 RANIN
+263 NIN
-268 LRKRAIEQA
+268 LRQKVNEQA
-277 EATADSLL
+277 AVLADDLL

-295 EATQKASDKTQSLRT
+295 EATQKASEKTQSLRT

-366 GVIKGIGGLTGA
+366 GVIKGVGGLTGA

-439 KVVAEGNVLQA
+439 KVVAEGNVVQA

-458 NTAAKEINTAA
+458 NTAAKEINTVA
-469 EARNA
+469 ETRNA

-538 IGAIVA
+538 IAAVVA

-579 DKVSEQITIYNKLKR
+579 DKVSEQITLYNKLKR

-650 AAAAFDMLKEKQ
+650 AAAAFDMLKDKQ
-662 KELIQTQLKPLKVKN
+662 KELIQIQLKPVKVKN
-677 IKPDYELEQDV
+677 IRPEHELEQDV

-693 IILTKSKK
+693 IFLKEGKK
-701 VKNSGYLSKV
+701 VKNSGYTQKV
-711 LAEQKRVA
+711 LAEQQRAA

-728 KKKEMQDI
+728 KKKEMQDL
-736 VKVAASATTEA
+736 VKVAADAATEV
-747 EEQFKKIGV
+747 EKQFKKIGV
-756 KKYDKNAD
+756 KKYDKDAD

-791 LKRIAEQEKEDK
+791 LKRVAEQEKEDK
-803 LDLRQKNIDLEKDGF
+803 LELRQKNIDLEKDSF

-825 ELNYDRLILS
+825 ELNYDRLTLS

-843 LSALEEDKLREWKNK
+843 LSELEEDKLRAWKNK

-886 NVLKEFE
+886 NILKEFE
-893 KVAIESKEKAEKDL
+893 KVATESKENAEKDL
-907 QDKLLKEFE
+907 QNKLLKEFE

-938 LPVDVATKE
+938 LPVDMATKE

-960 LKRVNDEEVSKLK
+960 LKRVNEEEVSKLK

-993 IERTIAKTSE
+993 IERIIAKTSE

-1008 KNTSSEDITPNF
+1008 KNTSSEDITPKF
-1020 GFTSEQLKALKAS
+1020 GFTAEQLKTLKAS
-1033 PEKIQEITKQFNG
+1033 PEKLQELTKQLNG

-1062 DVKELFAKG
+1062 DVKELFSKD

-1086 SAAASAELIGG
+1086 SAAASAEIIGG

-1150 TIGWITKAFQAGREH
+1150 TIGWLTKAFQAGREH

-1197 NTIFGNL
+1197 STIFGNL

-1246 LGLMRF
+1246 IGLMRF

-1444 TTGILSQQGNYNNLM
+1444 TTGILSQQGNYNALM

-1519 VSNTT
+1519 VGNTT